1 MRLRVLPF
9 EKEGV
14 RGGFRNSDLQVFNE
28 MKISEN
34 WLRAWVNPEIDSG
47 TLSDQLT
54 MLGLEVDDMA
64 PAAKPFSGVVVGEV
78 LTVEQHPDADRLR
91 VTTVNIGSGEP
102 LQIVC
107 GAPNVR
113 AGMKAPV
120 ATIGAVLPGDF
131 KIKKGKLRGVE
142 SQGMLCGASEIDLED
157 KIDGLLELPADA
169 PVGVDIREYL
179 ELDDHVIDISITPNR
194 GDCFSI
200 RGVAREIG
208 VINQLPVAAPEI
220 KEVAAAIADHK
231 NVIVDTDGCPRYLGR
246 VIKNVNTKAP
256 TPAWMERALARSG
269 IRQHSILVD
278 ITNYVLIEL
287 GQPLHAFDGGKV
299 EGAVHVRQAAAGEKL
314 VLLNEQEVELQED
327 VMVIA
332 DDAKALAIAGIMGGL
347 SSSVTDETAE
357 IFLESAF
364 FAPLHIAGRAR
375 RFGLHTDASQ
385 RYERGVDFE
394 LPMAAMHR
402 ASQLIAELAGGE
414 FGPITAVEQAAL
426 LPKREAIAL
435 NQAQVDQL
443 LGYAVEP
450 AFISDALSRLGCAV
464 TVKAEGEWTV
474 VPPSHRYD
482 MAIYQDLIEEVARIH
497 GYDNIQISLP
507 VMDVKLAKY
516 ADQFELAQ
524 LRQTAVTLGYQEA
537 ISFSFADA
545 KLEKQLNPQVQ
556 PLALANPISSDLA
569 VMRSTLLSSL
579 IPCVQYNL
587 NRQQSRVRFFELG
600 LRFDYQGA
608 SSIHDLKQVP
618 AFALIA
624 AGPRTAESWHG
635 KPAEMDFFDFKG
647 DVEEILAAA
656 RLKVEYV
663 RSERAWLHPGQS
675 AEILLNGQSIGYLG
689 RLHPSLEAELDL
701 SATWVAELDQQAI
714 LQTYVSNFTELSRFP
729 SVRRDIALLISD
741 KINVSEIQQL
751 IEKTGGELL
760 DSAWLF
766 DVYTGQGV
774 EEGKRSLAFALLW
787 QHPSRTLEDA
797 EIKSGMDNI
806 LQVLENTYQATL
818 RAS

>member
-1 MRLRVLPF
+1 
-9 EKEGV
+9 
-14 RGGFRNSDLQVFNE
+14 

-34 WLRAWVNPEIDSG
+34 WLRTWVNPAIDSD

-54 MLGLEVDDMA
+54 MLGLEVDELV
-64 PAAKPFSGVVVGEV
+64 PAAKPFTGVVIGEV
-78 LTVEQHPDADRLR
+78 LTVVQHPDADRLR

-113 AGMKAPV
+113 AGMKVPV

-169 PVGVDIREYL
+169 PVGTNIREYL
-179 ELDDHVIDISITPNR
+179 NLDDHVIDISITPNR

-208 VINQLPVAAPEI
+208 VINQLPVTAPKI
-220 KEVAAAIADHK
+220 QEVAATIADQK
-231 NVIVDTDGCPRYLGR
+231 QVVVTTDGCPRYLGR

-256 TPAWMERALARSG
+256 TPAWMEQALARSG

-278 ITNYVLIEL
+278 ITNYVLMEL
-287 GQPLHAFDGGKV
+287 GQPLHAFDGGQV
-299 EGAVHVRQAAAGEKL
+299 QGSVHVRQASTNEKL
-314 VLLNEQEVELQED
+314 VLLNEQEIELTED

-332 DDAKALAIAGIMGGL
+332 DDVKALAIAGIMGGL
-347 SSSVTDETAE
+347 SSSVTDETTE

-375 RFGLHTDASQ
+375 RYGLHTDASQ

-394 LPMAAMHR
+394 LPMIAMQR
-402 ASQLIAELAGGE
+402 ASQLIQTLAGGD
-414 FGPITAVEQAAL
+414 FGPITVSEKTEL
-426 LPKREAIAL
+426 LPKREAIEL

-443 LGYAVEP
+443 LGYQVP
-450 AFISDALSRLGCAV
+450 TAFITDALQRLGCDV
-464 TVKAEGEWTV
+464 TVTAEGEWTV

-507 VMDVKLAKY
+507 VIDVKLAKHQ
-516 ADQFELAQ
+516 DQFELTQ
-524 LRQTAVTLGYQEA
+524 LRQTLVTLGYQEA
-537 ISFSFADA
+537 ISFSFADL
-545 KLEKQLNPQVQ
+545 KLEKQLNSQVN

-579 IPCVQYNL
+579 IPCVQYNI

-600 LRFDYQGA
+600 LRFDYQNA
-608 SSIHDLKQVP
+608 KSIEDLKQIP
-618 AFALIA
+618 TLAMIA
-624 AGPRTAESWHG
+624 VGSKQIESWHG
-635 KPAEMDFFDFKG
+635 KAQVMDFFDLKG
-647 DVEEILAAA
+647 EVEEILAAG
-656 RLKVEYV
+656 RVHVEYV
-663 RSERAWLHPGQS
+663 RSDREWLHPGQS
-675 AEILLNGQSIGYLG
+675 AEILVDGKSVGYLG
-689 RLHPSLEAELDL
+689 RLHPSLENALDL
-701 SATWVAELDQQAI
+701 STTWIAELDQSAV

-729 SVRRDIALLISD
+729 SVRRDIALVISD

-760 DSAWLF
+760 DSTWLF

-774 EEGKRSLAFALLW
+774 EQGKRSLAFALLW

-797 EIKSGMDNI
+797 EIKSGMDHI
-806 LQVLENTYQATL
+806 IQVLEDTYQATL

>member
-1 MRLRVLPF
+1 
-9 EKEGV
+9 
-14 RGGFRNSDLQVFNE
+14 

-34 WLRAWVNPEIDSG
+34 WLRTWVNPTIDSD

-54 MLGLEVDDMA
+54 MLGLEVDELA
-64 PAAKPFSGVVVGEV
+64 PVAKPFTGVVVGEV

-91 VTTVNIGSGEP
+91 VTTVNIDSGEP

-120 ATIGAVLPGDF
+120 ATIGAILPGDF

-157 KIDGLLELPADA
+157 KIDGLLELPDDA
-169 PVGVDIREYL
+169 PVGVNIREYL
-179 ELDDHVIDISITPNR
+179 KLDDNVIDISITPNR

-200 RGVAREIG
+200 RGIAREVA
-208 VINQLPVAAPEI
+208 VINQLQMNEPEI
-220 KEVAAAIADHK
+220 KSVDATITDEKKV
-231 NVIVDTDGCPRYLGR
+231 VINTDGAPRYLGR
-246 VIKNVNTKAP
+246 VIKNVNVKAS
-256 TPAWMERALARSG
+256 TPEWMEQALARSG
-269 IRQHSILVD
+269 IRTHSILVD
-278 ITNYVLIEL
+278 VTNYVLMEL
-287 GQPLHAFDGGKV
+287 GQPMHAFDLAKI
-299 EGAVHVRQAAAGEKL
+299 EGTVHVRQAKPQEKL
-314 VLLNEQEVELQED
+314 QLLNDQEVELQED

-332 DDAKALAIAGIMGGL
+332 DDQKALAIAGIMGGL
-347 SSSVTDETAE
+347 ASSVTDDTTD

-364 FAPLHIAGRAR
+364 FAPLAIAGRAR
-375 RFGLHTDASQ
+375 RFGLHTDSSQ

-394 LPMAAMHR
+394 LPLIAMNR
-402 ASQLIAELAGGE
+402 ASQLIQELAGGE
-414 FGPITAVEQAAL
+414 FGPITVAEKSDL
-426 LPKREAIAL
+426 LPKREAIEL
-435 NQAQVDQL
+435 KQAQVDQL
-443 LGYAVEP
+443 LGYQVAAE
-450 AFISDALSRLGCAV
+450 FITDALTRLGCEV
-464 TVKAEGEWTV
+464 TVKADGEWSV

-482 MAIYQDLIEEVARIH
+482 MAIYQDLIEEVARID

-507 VMDVKLAKY
+507 SMDVQLAKY
-516 ADQFELAQ
+516 QDRFEIAQ
-524 LRQTAVTLGYQEA
+524 LRQTVVTLGYQEA

-545 KLEKQLNPQVQ
+545 KLEKQLNPQVS
-556 PLALANPISSDLA
+556 PLMLANPISSDLA
-569 VMRSTLLSSL
+569 AMRSTLLSSL

-600 LRFDYQGA
+600 LRFDYQNA
-608 SSIHDLKQVP
+608 NSIQDLKQIP
-618 AFALIA
+618 TLALVA
-624 AGPRTAESWHG
+624 VGSREPESWHA
-635 KPAEMDFFDFKG
+635 KPQPMDFFDFKG
-647 DVEEILAAA
+647 EVEEILAAG
-656 RLKVEYV
+656 RVKVEYV
-663 RSERAWLHPGQS
+663 RSERPWLHPGQS
-675 AEILLNGQSIGYLG
+675 AEILVDGQSIGYLG
-689 RLHPSLEAELDL
+689 RLHPSLENELDL
-701 SATWVAELDQQAI
+701 STTWVAELDQAAV
-714 LQTYVSNFTELSRFP
+714 LQSYVSNFTELSRFP

-741 KINVSEIQQL
+741 NINVRDIQQL

-760 DSAWLF
+760 DSTWLF

-806 LQVLENTYQATL
+806 IQVLENTYQATL

>member
-1 MRLRVLPF
+1 
-9 EKEGV
+9 
-14 RGGFRNSDLQVFNE
+14 

-34 WLRAWVNPEIDSG
+34 WLRTWVNPAIDSD

-54 MLGLEVDDMA
+54 MLGLEVDELA
-64 PAAKPFSGVVVGEV
+64 PVAKPFTGVVVGEV

-169 PVGVDIREYL
+169 PVGVNIREYL
-179 ELDDHVIDISITPNR
+179 KLDDNVIDISITPNR

-200 RGVAREIG
+200 RGIAREVA
-208 VINQLPVAAPEI
+208 VINQLQMNEPEI
-220 KEVAAAIADHK
+220 KSVDATITDEKKV
-231 NVIVDTDGCPRYLGR
+231 VINTDGAPRYLGR
-246 VIKNVNTKAP
+246 VIKNVNVKAS
-256 TPAWMERALARSG
+256 TPEWMEQALARSG
-269 IRQHSILVD
+269 IRTHSILVD
-278 ITNYVLIEL
+278 VTNYVLMEL
-287 GQPLHAFDGGKV
+287 GQPMHAFDLAKI
-299 EGAVHVRQAAAGEKL
+299 EGTVHVRQAKSQEKL
-314 VLLNEQEVELQED
+314 QLLNDQEVELQED

-332 DDAKALAIAGIMGGL
+332 DDQKALAIAGIMGGL
-347 SSSVTDETAE
+347 ASSVTDDTTD

-364 FAPLHIAGRAR
+364 FAPLAIAGRAR
-375 RFGLHTDASQ
+375 RFGLHTDSSQ

-394 LPMAAMHR
+394 LPLIAMNR
-402 ASQLIAELAGGE
+402 ASQLIQELAGGE
-414 FGPITAVEQAAL
+414 FGPITVAEKSDL
-426 LPKREAIAL
+426 LPKREAIEL
-435 NQAQVDQL
+435 KQAQVDQL
-443 LGYAVEP
+443 LGYKVAAE
-450 AFISDALSRLGCAV
+450 FITDALTRLGCEV
-464 TVKAEGEWTV
+464 TVQANGEWSV

-482 MAIYQDLIEEVARIH
+482 MAIYQDLIEEVARID

-507 VMDVKLAKY
+507 SMDVQLAKY
-516 ADQFELAQ
+516 QDRFEIAQ
-524 LRQTAVTLGYQEA
+524 LRQTVVTLGYQEA

-545 KLEKQLNPQVQ
+545 KLEKQLNPQVS
-556 PLALANPISSDLA
+556 PLMLANPISSDLA
-569 VMRSTLLSSL
+569 AMRSTLLSSL

-600 LRFDYQGA
+600 LRFDYQNA
-608 SSIHDLKQVP
+608 NSIQDLKQIP
-618 AFALIA
+618 TLALVA
-624 AGPRTAESWHG
+624 VGSREPESWHA
-635 KPAEMDFFDFKG
+635 KPQPMDFFDFKG
-647 DVEEILAAA
+647 EVEEILAAG
-656 RLKVEYV
+656 RVKVEYV
-663 RSERAWLHPGQS
+663 RSERPWLHPGQS
-675 AEILLNGQSIGYLG
+675 AEILVDGQLIGYLG
-689 RLHPSLEAELDL
+689 RLHPSLENELDL
-701 SATWVAELDQQAI
+701 STTWVAELDQAAV
-714 LQTYVSNFTELSRFP
+714 LQSYVSNFTELSRFP

-741 KINVSEIQQL
+741 NINVRDIQQL

-760 DSAWLF
+760 DSTWLF

-806 LQVLENTYQATL
+806 IQVLENTYQATL

>member
-1 MRLRVLPF
+1 
-9 EKEGV
+9 
-14 RGGFRNSDLQVFNE
+14 

-34 WLRAWVNPEIDSG
+34 WLRTWVNPAIDSD

-54 MLGLEVDDMA
+54 MLGLEVDELA
-64 PAAKPFSGVVVGEV
+64 PVAKPFTGVVVGEV
-78 LTVEQHPDADRLR
+78 LTVEQHPNADRLR

-120 ATIGAVLPGDF
+120 ATIGAILPGDF

-157 KIDGLLELPADA
+157 KIDGLLELPDDA
-169 PVGVDIREYL
+169 PVGVNIREYL
-179 ELDDHVIDISITPNR
+179 KLDDNVIDISITPNR

-200 RGVAREIG
+200 RGIAREVA
-208 VINQLPVAAPEI
+208 VINQLQMNEPEI
-220 KEVAAAIADHK
+220 KSVDATITDEKKV
-231 NVIVDTDGCPRYLGR
+231 VINTDGAPRYLGR
-246 VIKNVNTKAP
+246 VIKNVNVKAA
-256 TPAWMERALARSG
+256 TPEWMEQALARSG
-269 IRQHSILVD
+269 IRTHSILVD
-278 ITNYVLIEL
+278 VTNYVLMEL
-287 GQPLHAFDGGKV
+287 GQPMHAFDLAKI
-299 EGAVHVRQAAAGEKL
+299 EGTVHVRQAQPQEKL
-314 VLLNEQEVELQED
+314 QLLNDQEVELQED

-332 DDAKALAIAGIMGGL
+332 DDQKALAIAGIMGGL
-347 SSSVTDETAE
+347 ASSVTDDTTD

-364 FAPLHIAGRAR
+364 FAPLAIAGRAR
-375 RFGLHTDASQ
+375 RFGLHTDSSQ

-394 LPMAAMHR
+394 LPLIAMNR
-402 ASQLIAELAGGE
+402 ASQLIQELAGGE
-414 FGPITAVEQAAL
+414 FGPITVAEKADL
-426 LPKREAIAL
+426 LPKREAIEL
-435 NQAQVDQL
+435 KQAQVDQL
-443 LGYAVEP
+443 LGYKVTAE
-450 AFISDALSRLGCAV
+450 FITDALTRLGCEV
-464 TVKAEGEWTV
+464 TVQADGEWSV

-482 MAIYQDLIEEVARIH
+482 MAIYQDLIEEVARID

-507 VMDVKLAKY
+507 SMDVQLAKY
-516 ADQFELAQ
+516 QDRFEIAQ
-524 LRQTAVTLGYQEA
+524 LRQTVVTLGYQEA

-545 KLEKQLNPQVQ
+545 KLEKQLNPQVS
-556 PLALANPISSDLA
+556 PLMLANPISSDLA
-569 VMRSTLLSSL
+569 AMRSTLLSSL

-600 LRFDYQGA
+600 LRFDYQNA
-608 SSIHDLKQVP
+608 NSIQDLKQIP
-618 AFALIA
+618 TLTLIA
-624 AGPRTAESWHG
+624 VGSREPESWHA
-635 KPAEMDFFDFKG
+635 KPQPMDFFDFKG
-647 DVEEILAAA
+647 EVEEILAAG
-656 RLKVEYV
+656 RVKVEYV
-663 RSERAWLHPGQS
+663 RSERPWLHPGQS
-675 AEILLNGQSIGYLG
+675 AEILVDGQSIGYLG
-689 RLHPSLEAELDL
+689 RLHPSLENELDL
-701 SATWVAELDQQAI
+701 SITWVAELDQAAV
-714 LQTYVSNFTELSRFP
+714 LQSYVSNFTELSRFP

-741 KINVSEIQQL
+741 NINVRDIQQL

-760 DSAWLF
+760 DSTWLF

-806 LQVLENTYQATL
+806 IQVLENTYQATL

>member
-1 MRLRVLPF
+1 
-9 EKEGV
+9 
-14 RGGFRNSDLQVFNE
+14 

-34 WLRAWVNPEIDSG
+34 WLRTWVNPAIDSEK
-47 TLSDQLT
+47 LSDQLT
-54 MLGLEVDDMA
+54 MLGLEVDELA
-64 PAAKPFSGVVVGEV
+64 PAAKAFTGVVVGEV

-131 KIKKGKLRGVE
+131 KIKKGKLRGIE

-157 KIDGLLELPADA
+157 KIDGLLELPEDA
-169 PVGVDIREYL
+169 PVGVNIREYL
-179 ELDDHVIDISITPNR
+179 DLDDNVIDISITPNR

-200 RGVAREIG
+200 RGIAREIG
-208 VINQLPVAAPEI
+208 VINQLPVTAPEI
-220 KEVAAAIADHK
+220 KEVVATISDEK
-231 NVIVDTDGCPRYLGR
+231 KVVVSTEGCPRYLGR
-246 VIKNVNTKAP
+246 VIKNVNTKAV
-256 TPAWMERALARSG
+256 TPVWMERALARSG

-278 ITNYVLIEL
+278 ITNYVLMEL

-299 EGAVHVRQAAAGEKL
+299 QGAVHVRQATEAEKL
-314 VLLNEQEVELQED
+314 VLLNEQEVELNEK

-332 DDAKALAIAGIMGGL
+332 DDEKALAIAGIMGGL
-347 SSSVTDETAE
+347 SSAVSDATTE

-375 RFGLHTDASQ
+375 SFGLHTDASQ

-394 LPMAAMHR
+394 LPLIAMHR

-414 FGPITAVEQAAL
+414 FGPITVAENAAL
-426 LPKREAIAL
+426 LPTRDAIEL
-435 NQAQVDQL
+435 NQTQVDQL
-443 LGYAVEP
+443 LGYSVDS
-450 AFISDALSRLGCAV
+450 AFITDALTRLGCEV
-464 TVKAEGEWTV
+464 TVKAEGEWSV

-482 MAIYQDLIEEVARIH
+482 MVIYQDLIEEVARIH

-507 VMDVKLAKY
+507 VIDVKLAKY
-516 ADQFELAQ
+516 QDQFELGQ

-537 ISFSFADA
+537 ISFSFADL
-545 KLEKQLNPQVQ
+545 KLEKQLNSHVK

-579 IPCVQYNL
+579 VPCVQYNI

-600 LRFDYQGA
+600 LRFDYQEA
-608 SSIHDLKQVP
+608 NSIHDLKQIP
-618 AFALIA
+618 TFALIA
-624 AGPRTAESWHG
+624 TGSRTPESWHG
-635 KPAEMDFFDFKG
+635 KAQPMDFFDFKG
-647 DVEEILAAA
+647 DIEEILAAG
-656 RLKVEYV
+656 RVKVDYI
-663 RSERAWLHPGQS
+663 RSERSWLHPGQS
-675 AEILLNGQSIGYLG
+675 AEILVNGQSIGYFG
-689 RLHPSLEAELDL
+689 RLHPSLEDELDL
-701 SATWVAELDQQAI
+701 ATTWVAELDQAAV

-729 SVRRDIALLISD
+729 SVRRDIALLIND
-741 KINVSEIQQL
+741 KINVSEIQGL

-760 DSAWLF
+760 DSTWLF

>member
-1 MRLRVLPF
+1 
-9 EKEGV
+9 
-14 RGGFRNSDLQVFNE
+14 

-34 WLRAWVNPEIDSG
+34 WLRTWVNPAIDSD

-54 MLGLEVDDMA
+54 MLGLEVDELA
-64 PAAKPFSGVVVGEV
+64 PVAKPFTGVVVGEV

-120 ATIGAVLPGDF
+120 ATIGAILPGDF

-169 PVGVDIREYL
+169 PVGVNIREYL
-179 ELDDHVIDISITPNR
+179 KLDDNVIDISITPNR

-200 RGVAREIG
+200 RGIAREVA
-208 VINQLPVAAPEI
+208 VINQLQMNEPEI
-220 KEVAAAIADHK
+220 KSVDATITDEKKV
-231 NVIVDTDGCPRYLGR
+231 VINTDGAPRYLGR
-246 VIKNVNTKAP
+246 VIKNVNVKAA
-256 TPAWMERALARSG
+256 TPEWMEQALARSG
-269 IRQHSILVD
+269 IRTHSILVD
-278 ITNYVLIEL
+278 VTNYVLMEL
-287 GQPLHAFDGGKV
+287 GQPMHAFDLAKI
-299 EGAVHVRQAAAGEKL
+299 EGAVHVRQAQPQEKL
-314 VLLNEQEVELQED
+314 QLLNDQEVELQED

-332 DDAKALAIAGIMGGL
+332 DDQKALAIAGIMGGL
-347 SSSVTDETAE
+347 ASSVTDDTTD

-364 FAPLHIAGRAR
+364 FAPLAIAGRAR
-375 RFGLHTDASQ
+375 RFGLHTDSSQ

-394 LPMAAMHR
+394 LPLIAMNR
-402 ASQLIAELAGGE
+402 ASQLIQELAGGE
-414 FGPITAVEQAAL
+414 FGPITVAEKSDL
-426 LPKREAIAL
+426 LPKREAIEL
-435 NQAQVDQL
+435 KQAQVDQL
-443 LGYAVEP
+443 LGYKVAAE
-450 AFISDALSRLGCAV
+450 FITDALTRLGCEV
-464 TVKAEGEWTV
+464 TVQADGEWSV

-482 MAIYQDLIEEVARIH
+482 MAIYQDLIEEVARID

-507 VMDVKLAKY
+507 SMDVQLAKY
-516 ADQFELAQ
+516 QDRFEIAQ
-524 LRQTAVTLGYQEA
+524 LRQTVVTLGYQEA

-545 KLEKQLNPQVQ
+545 KLEKQLNPQVS
-556 PLALANPISSDLA
+556 PLMLANPISSDLA
-569 VMRSTLLSSL
+569 AMRSTLLSSL

-600 LRFDYQGA
+600 LRFDYQNA
-608 SSIHDLKQVP
+608 NSIQDLKQIP
-618 AFALIA
+618 TLALVA
-624 AGPRTAESWHG
+624 VGSREPESWHA
-635 KPAEMDFFDFKG
+635 KPQPMDFFDFKG
-647 DVEEILAAA
+647 EVEEILAAG
-656 RLKVEYV
+656 RVKVEYV
-663 RSERAWLHPGQS
+663 RSERPWLHSGQS
-675 AEILLNGQSIGYLG
+675 AEILVDGQSIGYLG
-689 RLHPSLEAELDL
+689 RLHPSLENELDL
-701 SATWVAELDQQAI
+701 STTWVAELDQAAV
-714 LQTYVSNFTELSRFP
+714 LQSYVSNFTELSRFP

-741 KINVSEIQQL
+741 NINVRDIQQL

-760 DSAWLF
+760 DSTWLF

-806 LQVLENTYQATL
+806 IQVLENTYQATL

>member
-1 MRLRVLPF
+1 
-9 EKEGV
+9 
-14 RGGFRNSDLQVFNE
+14 

-34 WLRAWVNPEIDSG
+34 WLRTWVNPAIDSD

-54 MLGLEVDDMA
+54 MLGLEVDELA
-64 PAAKPFSGVVVGEV
+64 PVAKPFTGVVVGEV

-120 ATIGAVLPGDF
+120 ATIGAILPGDF

-157 KIDGLLELPADA
+157 KIDGLLELPDDA
-169 PVGVDIREYL
+169 PVGVNIREYL
-179 ELDDHVIDISITPNR
+179 KLDDNVIDISITPNR

-200 RGVAREIG
+200 RGIAREVA
-208 VINQLPVAAPEI
+208 VINQLQMNEPEI
-220 KEVAAAIADHK
+220 KSVDATITDEKKV
-231 NVIVDTDGCPRYLGR
+231 VINTDGAPRYLGR
-246 VIKNVNTKAP
+246 VIKNVNVKAA
-256 TPAWMERALARSG
+256 TPEWMEQALARSG
-269 IRQHSILVD
+269 IRTHSILVD
-278 ITNYVLIEL
+278 VTNYVLMEL
-287 GQPLHAFDGGKV
+287 GQPMHAFDLAKI
-299 EGAVHVRQAAAGEKL
+299 EGTVHVRQAQPQEKL
-314 VLLNEQEVELQED
+314 QLLNDQEVELQDD

-332 DDAKALAIAGIMGGL
+332 DDQKALAIAGIMGGL
-347 SSSVTDETAE
+347 ASSVTDDTTD

-364 FAPLHIAGRAR
+364 FAPLAIAGRAR
-375 RFGLHTDASQ
+375 RFGLHTDSSQ

-394 LPMAAMHR
+394 LPLIAMNR
-402 ASQLIAELAGGE
+402 ASQLIQELAGGE
-414 FGPITAVEQAAL
+414 FGPITVAEKSDL
-426 LPKREAIAL
+426 LPKREAIEL
-435 NQAQVDQL
+435 KQVQVDQL
-443 LGYAVEP
+443 LGYKVAAE
-450 AFISDALSRLGCAV
+450 FITDALTRLGCEV
-464 TVKAEGEWTV
+464 TVQANGEWSV

-482 MAIYQDLIEEVARIH
+482 MAIYQDLIEEVARID

-507 VMDVKLAKY
+507 SMDVQLAKY
-516 ADQFELAQ
+516 QDRFEIAQ
-524 LRQTAVTLGYQEA
+524 LRQTVVTLGYQEA

-545 KLEKQLNPQVQ
+545 KLEKQLNPQVS
-556 PLALANPISSDLA
+556 PLMLANPISSDLA
-569 VMRSTLLSSL
+569 AMRSTLLSSL

-600 LRFDYQGA
+600 LRFDYQNA
-608 SSIHDLKQVP
+608 NSIQDLKQIP
-618 AFALIA
+618 TLALVA
-624 AGPRTAESWHG
+624 VGSREPESWHA
-635 KPAEMDFFDFKG
+635 KPQPMDFFDFKG
-647 DVEEILAAA
+647 EVEEILAAG
-656 RLKVEYV
+656 RVKVEYV
-663 RSERAWLHPGQS
+663 RSERPWLHPGQS
-675 AEILLNGQSIGYLG
+675 AEILVDGQSIGYLG
-689 RLHPSLEAELDL
+689 RLHPSLENELDL
-701 SATWVAELDQQAI
+701 STTWVAELDQAAV
-714 LQTYVSNFTELSRFP
+714 LQSYVSNFTELSRFP

-741 KINVSEIQQL
+741 NINVRDIQQL

-760 DSAWLF
+760 DSTWLF

-806 LQVLENTYQATL
+806 IQVLENTYQATL

>member
-1 MRLRVLPF
+1 
-9 EKEGV
+9 
-14 RGGFRNSDLQVFNE
+14 

-34 WLRAWVNPEIDSG
+34 WLRTWVNPAIDSE

-54 MLGLEVDDMA
+54 MLGLEVDELA
-64 PAAKPFSGVVVGEV
+64 PVAKPFTGVVVGEV

-169 PVGVDIREYL
+169 PVGVNIREYL
-179 ELDDHVIDISITPNR
+179 KLDDNVIDISITPNR

-200 RGVAREIG
+200 RGIAREIA
-208 VINQLPVAAPEI
+208 VINQLQMNEPEI
-220 KEVAAAIADHK
+220 KSVDATIADEK
-231 NVIVDTDGCPRYLGR
+231 KVVISTEGAPRYLGR
-246 VIKNVNTKAP
+246 VIKNVNVKAA
-256 TPAWMERALARSG
+256 TPEWMEQALARSG
-269 IRQHSILVD
+269 IRTHSILVD
-278 ITNYVLIEL
+278 VTNYVLMEL
-287 GQPLHAFDGGKV
+287 GQPMHAFDLAKI
-299 EGAVHVRQAAAGEKL
+299 EGTVHVRQAQPQEKL
-314 VLLNEQEVELQED
+314 QLLNDQEVELQED
-327 VMVIA
+327 IMVIA
-332 DDAKALAIAGIMGGL
+332 DDQKALAIAGIMGGL
-347 SSSVTDETAE
+347 ASSVTDDTTD

-364 FAPLHIAGRAR
+364 FAPLAIAGRAR
-375 RFGLHTDASQ
+375 RFGLHTDSSQ

-394 LPMAAMHR
+394 LPLIAMNR
-402 ASQLIAELAGGE
+402 ASQLIQELAGGE
-414 FGPITAVEQAAL
+414 FGPITVAEKTEI
-426 LPKREAIAL
+426 LPKREAIEL
-435 NQAQVDQL
+435 KQAQVDQL
-443 LGYAVEP
+443 LGYQLTAD
-450 AFISDALSRLGCAV
+450 FIADALTRLGCEV
-464 TVKAEGEWTV
+464 TVKAEGDWSV

-482 MAIYQDLIEEVARIH
+482 MAIYQDLIEEVARID

-507 VMDVKLAKY
+507 SMDVQLAKY
-516 ADQFELAQ
+516 QDRFEIAE
-524 LRQTAVTLGYQEA
+524 LRQTIVTLGYQEA

-545 KLEKQLNPQVQ
+545 KLEKQLNPQVN
-556 PLALANPISSDLA
+556 PLMLANPISSDLA
-569 VMRSTLLSSL
+569 AMRSTLLSSL

-600 LRFDYQGA
+600 LRFDYQDA
-608 SSIHDLKQVP
+608 KSIEDLKQIP
-618 AFALIA
+618 TLALIA
-624 AGPRTAESWHG
+624 VGSQQLESWHV
-635 KPAEMDFFDFKG
+635 KPQPMDFFDFKG
-647 DVEEILAAA
+647 EIEEILAAG
-656 RLKVEYV
+656 RVKVEYV

-675 AEILLNGQSIGYLG
+675 AEILVDGQSIGYLG
-689 RLHPSLEAELDL
+689 RLHPSLENELDL
-701 SATWVAELDQQAI
+701 STTWVAELDQTAV
-714 LQTYVSNFTELSRFP
+714 LQSYVSNFTELSRFP
-729 SVRRDIALLISD
+729 SIRRDIALLISD
-741 KINVSEIQQL
+741 NINVRDIQQL

-760 DSAWLF
+760 DSTWLF

-806 LQVLENTYQATL
+806 IQVLENTYQATL

>member
-1 MRLRVLPF
+1 
-9 EKEGV
+9 
-14 RGGFRNSDLQVFNE
+14 

-34 WLRAWVNPEIDSG
+34 WLRTWVNPAIDSD

-54 MLGLEVDDMA
+54 MLGLEVDELA
-64 PAAKPFSGVVVGEV
+64 PVAKPFTGVVVGEV

-120 ATIGAVLPGDF
+120 ATIGAILPGDF

-169 PVGVDIREYL
+169 PVGVNIREYL
-179 ELDDHVIDISITPNR
+179 KLDDNVIDISITPNR

-200 RGVAREIG
+200 RGIAREVA
-208 VINQLPVAAPEI
+208 VINQLQMNEPEI
-220 KEVAAAIADHK
+220 KSVDATITDEKKV
-231 NVIVDTDGCPRYLGR
+231 VINTDGAPRYLGR
-246 VIKNVNTKAP
+246 VIKNVNVKAA
-256 TPAWMERALARSG
+256 TPEWMEQALARSG
-269 IRQHSILVD
+269 IRTHSILVD
-278 ITNYVLIEL
+278 ITNYVLMEL
-287 GQPLHAFDGGKV
+287 GQPMHAFDLAKI
-299 EGAVHVRQAAAGEKL
+299 EGTVHVRQAKPKEKL
-314 VLLNEQEVELQED
+314 QLLNDQEVELQDD

-332 DDAKALAIAGIMGGL
+332 DDQKALAIAGIMGGL
-347 SSSVTDETAE
+347 ASSVTDDTTD

-364 FAPLHIAGRAR
+364 FAPLAIAGRAR
-375 RFGLHTDASQ
+375 RFGLHTDSSQ

-394 LPMAAMHR
+394 LPLIAMNR
-402 ASQLIAELAGGE
+402 ASQLIQELGGGE
-414 FGPITAVEQAAL
+414 FGPITVAEKSDL
-426 LPKREAIAL
+426 LPKREAIEL
-435 NQAQVDQL
+435 KQAQVDQL
-443 LGYAVEP
+443 LGYKVAAE
-450 AFISDALSRLGCAV
+450 FITDALTRLGCEV
-464 TVKAEGEWTV
+464 TVQADGEWSV

-482 MAIYQDLIEEVARIH
+482 MAIYQDLIEEVARID

-507 VMDVKLAKY
+507 SMDVQLAKY
-516 ADQFELAQ
+516 QDRFEIAQ
-524 LRQTAVTLGYQEA
+524 LRQTVVTLGYQEA

-545 KLEKQLNPQVQ
+545 KLEKQLNPQVS
-556 PLALANPISSDLA
+556 PLMLANPISSDLA
-569 VMRSTLLSSL
+569 AMRSTLLSSL

-600 LRFDYQGA
+600 LRFDYQNA
-608 SSIHDLKQVP
+608 NSIQDLKQIP
-618 AFALIA
+618 TLALVA
-624 AGPRTAESWHG
+624 VGSREPESWHA
-635 KPAEMDFFDFKG
+635 KPQPMDFFDFKG
-647 DVEEILAAA
+647 EVEEILAAG
-656 RLKVEYV
+656 RVKVEYV
-663 RSERAWLHPGQS
+663 RSERPWLHPGQS
-675 AEILLNGQSIGYLG
+675 AEILVDGQSIGYLG
-689 RLHPSLEAELDL
+689 RLHPSLENELDL
-701 SATWVAELDQQAI
+701 STTWVAELDQAAV
-714 LQTYVSNFTELSRFP
+714 LQSYVSNFTELSRFP

-741 KINVSEIQQL
+741 NINVRDIQQL

-760 DSAWLF
+760 DSTWLF

-806 LQVLENTYQATL
+806 IQVLENTYQATL

>member
-1 MRLRVLPF
+1 
-9 EKEGV
+9 
-14 RGGFRNSDLQVFNE
+14 

-34 WLRAWVNPEIDSG
+34 WLRTWVNPAIDSEK
-47 TLSDQLT
+47 LSDQLT
-54 MLGLEVDDMA
+54 MLGLEVDELA
-64 PAAKPFSGVVVGEV
+64 PAAKPFTGVVVGEV

-131 KIKKGKLRGVE
+131 KIKKGKLRGIE

-169 PVGVDIREYL
+169 PVGVNIREYL
-179 ELDDHVIDISITPNR
+179 DLDDNVIDISITPNR

-200 RGVAREIG
+200 RGIAREIG
-208 VINQLPVAAPEI
+208 VINQLPVTAPEI
-220 KEVAAAIADHK
+220 KEVAATISDEK
-231 NVIVDTDGCPRYLGR
+231 KVVVSTEGCPRYLGR
-246 VIKNVNTKAP
+246 VIKNVNTKAV
-256 TPAWMERALARSG
+256 TPVWMERALARSG

-299 EGAVHVRQAAAGEKL
+299 QGAVHVRQATEAEKL
-314 VLLNEQEVELQED
+314 VLLNEQEVELNEK

-332 DDAKALAIAGIMGGL
+332 DDEEALAIAGIMGSL
-347 SSSVTDETAE
+347 SSAVSDATTE

-375 RFGLHTDASQ
+375 SFGLHTDASQ

-394 LPMAAMHR
+394 LPLIAMHR

-414 FGPITAVEQAAL
+414 FGPITVAENAAL
-426 LPKREAIAL
+426 LPTRDAIEL

-443 LGYAVEP
+443 LGYSVDS
-450 AFISDALSRLGCAV
+450 AFITDALSRLGCEV
-464 TVKAEGEWTV
+464 TVKAEGEWSV

-482 MAIYQDLIEEVARIH
+482 MVIYQDLIEEVARIH

-507 VMDVKLAKY
+507 VIDVKLAKY
-516 ADQFELAQ
+516 QDQFELGQ

-537 ISFSFADA
+537 ISFSFADL
-545 KLEKQLNPQVQ
+545 KLEKQLNSSVN
-556 PLALANPISSDLA
+556 PLVLANPISSDLA

-579 IPCVQYNL
+579 IPCVQYNV

-600 LRFDYQGA
+600 LRFDYQEA
-608 SSIHDLKQVP
+608 SGIHDLKQIP
-618 AFALIA
+618 TFALIA
-624 AGPRTAESWHG
+624 TGSRHAESWHV
-635 KPAEMDFFDFKG
+635 KPAAMDFFDFKG
-647 DVEEILAAA
+647 DVEEILAAG
-656 RLKVEYV
+656 RVKVEYV
-663 RSERAWLHPGQS
+663 RSERSWLHPGQS
-675 AEILLNGQSIGYLG
+675 AEILVNGQSIGYLG
-689 RLHPSLEAELDL
+689 RLHPSLEDELDL
-701 SATWVAELDQQAI
+701 ATTWVAELDQAAV

-741 KINVSEIQQL
+741 KINVSEIQGL

-760 DSAWLF
+760 DSTWLF

>member
-1 MRLRVLPF
+1 
-9 EKEGV
+9 
-14 RGGFRNSDLQVFNE
+14 

-34 WLRAWVNPEIDSG
+34 WLRTWVNPAIDSD

-54 MLGLEVDDMA
+54 MLGLEVDELA
-64 PAAKPFSGVVVGEV
+64 PVAKPFTGVVVGEV

-113 AGMKAPV
+113 VGMKAPV

-169 PVGVDIREYL
+169 PVGINIREYL
-179 ELDDHVIDISITPNR
+179 KLDDNVIDISITPNR

-200 RGVAREIG
+200 RGIAREIA
-208 VINQLPVAAPEI
+208 VINLLQMNEPEI
-220 KEVAAAIADHK
+220 KSIDATITDEKKV
-231 NVIVDTDGCPRYLGR
+231 VISTDGAPRYLGR
-246 VIKNVNTKAP
+246 VVKNVNIKAE
-256 TPAWMERALARSG
+256 TPEWMEQALARSG
-269 IRQHSILVD
+269 IRTHSILVD
-278 ITNYVLIEL
+278 VTNYVLMEL
-287 GQPLHAFDGGKV
+287 GQPMHAFDLAKI
-299 EGAVHVRQAAAGEKL
+299 EGTVQVRQAKPQEKL
-314 VLLNEQEVELQED
+314 QLLNDQEVELQED

-332 DDAKALAIAGIMGGL
+332 DDQKALAIAGIMGGL
-347 SSSVTDETAE
+347 ASSVTDDTTD

-364 FAPLHIAGRAR
+364 FAPLAIAGRAR
-375 RFGLHTDASQ
+375 RFGLHTDSSQ

-394 LPMAAMHR
+394 LPLIAMNR
-402 ASQLIAELAGGE
+402 ASQLIQELAGGE
-414 FGPITAVEQAAL
+414 FGPITVAEKTDL
-426 LPKREAIAL
+426 LPKREAIEL
-435 NQAQVDQL
+435 KQNQVDQL
-443 LGYAVEP
+443 LGYQVAAE
-450 AFISDALSRLGCAV
+450 FITDALTRLGCSV
-464 TVKAEGEWTV
+464 TVKAEGEWSV

-482 MAIYQDLIEEVARIH
+482 MAIYQDLIEEVARID

-507 VMDVKLAKY
+507 SMDVQLAKY
-516 ADQFELAQ
+516 QDRFEIAQ
-524 LRQTAVTLGYQEA
+524 LRQTVVTLGYQEA

-545 KLEKQLNPQVQ
+545 KLEKQLNPQVN
-556 PLALANPISSDLA
+556 PLMLANPISSDLA
-569 VMRSTLLSSL
+569 AMRSTLLSSL

-600 LRFDYQGA
+600 LRFDYQNA
-608 SSIHDLKQVP
+608 TSIQDLKQIP
-618 AFALIA
+618 TLALIA
-624 AGPRTAESWHG
+624 VGSREPESWHA
-635 KPAEMDFFDFKG
+635 KSQPMDFFDFKG
-647 DVEEILAAA
+647 EVEEVLAAG
-656 RLKVEYV
+656 RVKVEYV

-675 AEILLNGQSIGYLG
+675 AEILVDGKSIGYLG
-689 RLHPSLEAELDL
+689 RLHPSLENELDL
-701 SATWVAELDQQAI
+701 STTWVAELDQAAV
-714 LQTYVSNFTELSRFP
+714 LQSYVSNFTELSRFP

-741 KINVSEIQQL
+741 NINVRDIQQL

-760 DSAWLF
+760 DSTWLF

-806 LQVLENTYQATL
+806 IQVLENTYQATL

>member
-1 MRLRVLPF
+1 
-9 EKEGV
+9 
-14 RGGFRNSDLQVFNE
+14 

-34 WLRAWVNPEIDSG
+34 WLRTWVNPAIDSE

-54 MLGLEVDDMA
+54 MLGLEVDELA
-64 PAAKPFSGVVVGEV
+64 PVAKPFTGVVVGEV

-120 ATIGAVLPGDF
+120 AKIGAVLPGDF

-169 PVGVDIREYL
+169 PVGINIREYL
-179 ELDDHVIDISITPNR
+179 KLDDNVIDISITPNR

-200 RGVAREIG
+200 RGIAREIA
-208 VINQLPVAAPEI
+208 VINQLQMNEPDI
-220 KEVAAAIADHK
+220 KSVDATIADEK
-231 NVIVDTDGCPRYLGR
+231 KVVISTEGAPRYLGR
-246 VIKNVNTKAP
+246 VIKNVNVKAA
-256 TPAWMERALARSG
+256 TPEWMEQALARSG
-269 IRQHSILVD
+269 IRTHSILVD
-278 ITNYVLIEL
+278 VTNYVLMEL
-287 GQPLHAFDGGKV
+287 GQPMHAFDLAKI
-299 EGAVHVRQAAAGEKL
+299 EGTVHVRQAQPQEKL
-314 VLLNEQEVELQED
+314 QLLNDQEVELQED
-327 VMVIA
+327 IMVIA
-332 DDAKALAIAGIMGGL
+332 DDQKALAIAGIMGGL
-347 SSSVTDETAE
+347 ASSVTDDTTD

-364 FAPLHIAGRAR
+364 FAPLAIAGRAR
-375 RFGLHTDASQ
+375 RFGLHTDSSQ

-394 LPMAAMHR
+394 LPLIAMNR
-402 ASQLIAELAGGE
+402 ASQLIQELAGGE
-414 FGPITAVEQAAL
+414 FGPITVAEKTEI
-426 LPKREAIAL
+426 LPKREAIEL
-435 NQAQVDQL
+435 KQAQVDQL
-443 LGYAVEP
+443 LGYQLTAD
-450 AFISDALSRLGCAV
+450 FIADALTRLGCEV
-464 TVKAEGEWTV
+464 TVKAEGEWNV

-482 MAIYQDLIEEVARIH
+482 MAIYQDLIEEVARID

-507 VMDVKLAKY
+507 SMDVQLAKY
-516 ADQFELAQ
+516 QDRFEIAE
-524 LRQTAVTLGYQEA
+524 LRQTIVTLGYQEA

-545 KLEKQLNPQVQ
+545 KLEKQLNPQVN
-556 PLALANPISSDLA
+556 PLMLANPISSDLA
-569 VMRSTLLSSL
+569 AMRSTLLSSL

-600 LRFDYQGA
+600 LRFDYQDA
-608 SSIHDLKQVP
+608 KTIEDLKQIP
-618 AFALIA
+618 TLALVA
-624 AGPRTAESWHG
+624 VGSQQPESWHV
-635 KPAEMDFFDFKG
+635 KPQPMDFFDFKG
-647 DVEEILAAA
+647 EIEEILAAG
-656 RLKVEYV
+656 RVKVEYV

-675 AEILLNGQSIGYLG
+675 AEILVDGQSIGYLG
-689 RLHPSLEAELDL
+689 RLHPSLENELDL
-701 SATWVAELDQQAI
+701 STTWVAELDHAAV
-714 LQTYVSNFTELSRFP
+714 LQSYVSNFTELSRFP
-729 SVRRDIALLISD
+729 SIRRDIALLISD
-741 KINVSEIQQL
+741 NINVRDIQQL

-760 DSAWLF
+760 DSTWLF

-806 LQVLENTYQATL
+806 IQVLENTYQATL

>member
-1 MRLRVLPF
+1 
-9 EKEGV
+9 
-14 RGGFRNSDLQVFNE
+14 

-34 WLRAWVNPEIDSG
+34 WLRTWVNPAIDSD

-54 MLGLEVDDMA
+54 MLGLEVDELA
-64 PAAKPFSGVVVGEV
+64 PVAKPFTGVVVGEV

-120 ATIGAVLPGDF
+120 ATIGAILPGDF

-157 KIDGLLELPADA
+157 KIDGLLELPDDA
-169 PVGVDIREYL
+169 PVGVNIREYL
-179 ELDDHVIDISITPNR
+179 KLDDNVIDISITPNR

-200 RGVAREIG
+200 RGIAREVA
-208 VINQLPVAAPEI
+208 VINQLQMNEPEI
-220 KEVAAAIADHK
+220 KSVDATITDEKKV
-231 NVIVDTDGCPRYLGR
+231 VINTDGAPRYLGR
-246 VIKNVNTKAP
+246 VIKNVNVKAA
-256 TPAWMERALARSG
+256 TPEWMEQALARSG
-269 IRQHSILVD
+269 IRTHSILVD
-278 ITNYVLIEL
+278 VTNYVLMEL
-287 GQPLHAFDGGKV
+287 GQPMHAFDLAKI
-299 EGAVHVRQAAAGEKL
+299 EGAVHVRQAQPQEKL
-314 VLLNEQEVELQED
+314 QLLNDQEVELQED

-332 DDAKALAIAGIMGGL
+332 DDQKALAIAGIMGGL
-347 SSSVTDETAE
+347 ASSVTDDTTD

-364 FAPLHIAGRAR
+364 FAPLAIAGRAR
-375 RFGLHTDASQ
+375 RFGLHTDSSQ

-394 LPMAAMHR
+394 LPLIAMNR
-402 ASQLIAELAGGE
+402 ASQLIQELAGGE
-414 FGPITAVEQAAL
+414 FGPITVAEKADL
-426 LPKREAIAL
+426 LPKREAIEL
-435 NQAQVDQL
+435 KQAQVDQL
-443 LGYAVEP
+443 LGYKVAAE
-450 AFISDALSRLGCAV
+450 FITDALTRLGCEV
-464 TVKAEGEWTV
+464 TVQADGEWSV

-482 MAIYQDLIEEVARIH
+482 MAIYQDLIEEVARIN

-507 VMDVKLAKY
+507 SMDVQLAKY
-516 ADQFELAQ
+516 QDRFEIIQ
-524 LRQTAVTLGYQEA
+524 LRQTVVTLGYQEA

-545 KLEKQLNPQVQ
+545 KLEKQLNPQVS
-556 PLALANPISSDLA
+556 PLMLANPISSDLA
-569 VMRSTLLSSL
+569 AMRSTLLSSL

-600 LRFDYQGA
+600 LRFDYQNA
-608 SSIHDLKQVP
+608 NSIQDLKQIP
-618 AFALIA
+618 TLALVA
-624 AGPRTAESWHG
+624 VGSREPESWHA
-635 KPAEMDFFDFKG
+635 KPQPMDFFDFKG
-647 DVEEILAAA
+647 EVEEILAAG
-656 RLKVEYV
+656 RVKVEYV
-663 RSERAWLHPGQS
+663 RSERPWLHPGQS
-675 AEILLNGQSIGYLG
+675 AEILVDGQSIGYLG
-689 RLHPSLEAELDL
+689 RLHPSLENELDL
-701 SATWVAELDQQAI
+701 STTWVAELDQAAV
-714 LQTYVSNFTELSRFP
+714 LQSYVSNFTELSRFP

-741 KINVSEIQQL
+741 NINVRDIQQL

-760 DSAWLF
+760 DSTWLF

-797 EIKSGMDNI
+797 EIKSGMDQI
-806 LQVLENTYQATL
+806 IEVLENTYQATL

>member
-1 MRLRVLPF
+1 
-9 EKEGV
+9 
-14 RGGFRNSDLQVFNE
+14 

-34 WLRAWVNPEIDSG
+34 WLRTWVNPAIDSD

-54 MLGLEVDDMA
+54 MLGLEVDELA
-64 PAAKPFSGVVVGEV
+64 PVAKPFTGVVVGEV

-169 PVGVDIREYL
+169 PVGVNIREYL
-179 ELDDHVIDISITPNR
+179 KLDDNVIDISITPNR

-200 RGVAREIG
+200 RGIAREIA
-208 VINQLPVAAPEI
+208 VINQLQMNEPEI
-220 KEVAAAIADHK
+220 KSVDATITDEKKV
-231 NVIVDTDGCPRYLGR
+231 VISTEGAPRYLGR
-246 VIKNVNTKAP
+246 VIKNVNVKAA
-256 TPAWMERALARSG
+256 TPEWMEQALARSG
-269 IRQHSILVD
+269 IRTHSILVD
-278 ITNYVLIEL
+278 VTNYVLMEL
-287 GQPLHAFDGGKV
+287 GQPMHAFDLAKI
-299 EGAVHVRQAAAGEKL
+299 EGTVQVRLAKPQEKL
-314 VLLNEQEVELQED
+314 QLLNDQEVELQED

-332 DDAKALAIAGIMGGL
+332 DDQKALAIAGIMGGL
-347 SSSVTDETAE
+347 ASSVTDDTTD

-364 FAPLHIAGRAR
+364 FAPLAIAGRAR
-375 RFGLHTDASQ
+375 RFGLHTDSSQ

-394 LPMAAMHR
+394 LPLIAMNR
-402 ASQLIAELAGGE
+402 ASQLIQELAGGE
-414 FGPITAVEQAAL
+414 FGPITIAEKSDL
-426 LPKREAIAL
+426 LPKREAIEL
-435 NQAQVDQL
+435 KQAQVDQL
-443 LGYAVEP
+443 LGYQVAAE
-450 AFISDALSRLGCAV
+450 FITDALTRLGCEV
-464 TVKAEGEWTV
+464 TVKADGEWSV

-482 MAIYQDLIEEVARIH
+482 MAIYQDLIEEVARID

-507 VMDVKLAKY
+507 SMDVQLVKY
-516 ADQFELAQ
+516 QDRFEIAQ
-524 LRQTAVTLGYQEA
+524 LRQTVVTLGYQEA

-545 KLEKQLNPQVQ
+545 KLEKQLNPQVN
-556 PLALANPISSDLA
+556 PLMLANPISSDLA
-569 VMRSTLLSSL
+569 AMRSTLLSSL

-600 LRFDYQGA
+600 LRFDYQDA
-608 SSIHDLKQVP
+608 NSIQDLKQIP
-618 AFALIA
+618 TLALIA
-624 AGPRTAESWHG
+624 VGSREPESWHA
-635 KPAEMDFFDFKG
+635 KPQPMDFFDFKG
-647 DVEEILAAA
+647 EVEEVLAAG
-656 RLKVEYV
+656 RVKVEYV
-663 RSERAWLHPGQS
+663 RSERSWLHPGQS
-675 AEILLNGQSIGYLG
+675 AEILVDGKSIGYLG
-689 RLHPSLEAELDL
+689 RLHPSLENELDL
-701 SATWVAELDQQAI
+701 STTWVAELDQAAV
-714 LQTYVSNFTELSRFP
+714 LQSYVSNFTELSRFP

-741 KINVSEIQQL
+741 NINVRDIQQL

-760 DSAWLF
+760 DSTWLF

-806 LQVLENTYQATL
+806 IQVLENTYQATL

>member
-1 MRLRVLPF
+1 
-9 EKEGV
+9 
-14 RGGFRNSDLQVFNE
+14 

-34 WLRAWVNPEIDSG
+34 WLRTWVNPAIDSD

-54 MLGLEVDDMA
+54 MLGLEVDELV
-64 PAAKPFSGVVVGEV
+64 PAAKHFTGVVVGEV
-78 LTVEQHPDADRLR
+78 LTVTQHPDADRLR

-113 AGMKAPV
+113 VGMKAPV

-157 KIDGLLELPADA
+157 KIDGLLELPDDA
-169 PVGVDIREYL
+169 PVGVNIREYL
-179 ELDDHVIDISITPNR
+179 NLDDHVIDISITPNR

-208 VINQLPVAAPEI
+208 VINQLPVIAPEI
-220 KEVAAAIADHK
+220 TEVAATIADQKQVH
-231 NVIVDTDGCPRYLGR
+231 VSTDGCPRYLGR
-246 VIKNVNTKAP
+246 VIKNVNTKAA
-256 TPAWMERALARSG
+256 TPEWMEQALARSG

-278 ITNYVLIEL
+278 ITNYVLMEL
-287 GQPLHAFDGGKV
+287 GQPLHAFDGGQV
-299 EGAVHVRQAAAGEKL
+299 QGSVHVRQATANEKL
-314 VLLNEQEVELQED
+314 VLLNEQEIELTED

-347 SSSVTDETAE
+347 SSSVTDATTE

-375 RFGLHTDASQ
+375 RYGLHTDASQ

-394 LPMAAMHR
+394 LPMIAMHR
-402 ASQLIAELAGGE
+402 ASQLIQSLAGGE
-414 FGPITAVEQAAL
+414 FGPITVAERTAL
-426 LPKREAIAL
+426 LPKREAIEL
-435 NQAQVDQL
+435 SQAQVDQL
-443 LGYAVEP
+443 LGYSVES
-450 AFISDALSRLGCAV
+450 AFITDALQRLGCVV

-474 VPPSHRYD
+474 APPSHRYD

-507 VMDVKLAKY
+507 VIDVKLAKHQ
-516 ADQFELAQ
+516 DQFELPQ
-524 LRQTAVTLGYQEA
+524 LRQTLVTLGYQEA
-537 ISFSFADA
+537 ISFSFADL
-545 KLEKQLNPQVQ
+545 KLEKQLNSQVN

-579 IPCVQYNL
+579 IPCVQYNI

-600 LRFDYQGA
+600 LRFDYQNA
-608 SSIHDLKQVP
+608 QTIDDLNQIP
-618 AFALIA
+618 TLAMIA
-624 AGPRTAESWHG
+624 VGSKHAESWHG
-635 KPAEMDFFDFKG
+635 KAQAMDFFDFKG
-647 DVEEILAAA
+647 EVEEVLAAG
-656 RLKVEYV
+656 RVQVEYV
-663 RSERAWLHPGQS
+663 RSEREWLHPGQS
-675 AEILLNGQSIGYLG
+675 AEILIDGKSVGYLG
-689 RLHPSLEAELDL
+689 RLHPSLENALDL
-701 SATWVAELDQQAI
+701 STTWVAELDQSAV

-729 SVRRDIALLISD
+729 SVRRDIALVISD

-760 DSAWLF
+760 DSTWLF

-774 EEGKRSLAFALLW
+774 EQGKRSLAFALLW

-797 EIKSGMDNI
+797 EIKSGMDHI
-806 LQVLENTYQATL
+806 IQVLESTYQATL

>member
-1 MRLRVLPF
+1 
-9 EKEGV
+9 
-14 RGGFRNSDLQVFNE
+14 

-34 WLRAWVNPEIDSG
+34 WLRTWVNPAIDSD

-54 MLGLEVDDMA
+54 MLGLEVDELA
-64 PAAKPFSGVVVGEV
+64 SVAKPFTGVVVGEV
-78 LTVEQHPDADRLR
+78 LTVEQHPDADRLH

-113 AGMKAPV
+113 VGMKAPV

-131 KIKKGKLRGVE
+131 KIKKGKLRGIE

-169 PVGVDIREYL
+169 PVGVNIREYL
-179 ELDDHVIDISITPNR
+179 KLDDNVIDISITPNR

-200 RGVAREIG
+200 RGIAREIA
-208 VINQLPVAAPEI
+208 VINQLQMNEPEI
-220 KEVAAAIADHK
+220 KSVDATITDEKKV
-231 NVIVDTDGCPRYLGR
+231 VISTDGAPRYLGR
-246 VIKNVNTKAP
+246 VVKNVNVKAA
-256 TPAWMERALARSG
+256 TPEWMEQALARSG
-269 IRQHSILVD
+269 IRTHSILVD
-278 ITNYVLIEL
+278 VTNYVLMEL
-287 GQPLHAFDGGKV
+287 GQPMHAFDLAKI
-299 EGAVHVRQAAAGEKL
+299 EGTVHVRQAQPQEKL
-314 VLLNEQEVELQED
+314 QLLNDQEVELQED

-332 DDAKALAIAGIMGGL
+332 DDQKALAIAGIMGGL
-347 SSSVTDETAE
+347 ASSVTDDTAD

-364 FAPLHIAGRAR
+364 FAPLAIAGRAR
-375 RFGLHTDASQ
+375 RFGLHTDSSQ

-394 LPMAAMHR
+394 LPLIAMNR
-402 ASQLIAELAGGE
+402 ASQLIQELAGGE
-414 FGPITAVEQAAL
+414 FGPITVAEKTDL
-426 LPKREAIAL
+426 LPKREAIEL
-435 NQAQVDQL
+435 KQAQVDQL
-443 LGYAVEP
+443 LGYQVA
-450 AFISDALSRLGCAV
+450 ADFITDALTRLGCKV
-464 TVKAEGEWTV
+464 TVKAESEWSV

-482 MAIYQDLIEEVARIH
+482 MAIYQDLIEEVARID

-507 VMDVKLAKY
+507 SMDVKFAKY
-516 ADQFELAQ
+516 QDRFELAE
-524 LRQTAVTLGYQEA
+524 LRQTIVTLGYQEA

-545 KLEKQLNPQVQ
+545 KLEKQLNPEVQ
-556 PLALANPISSDLA
+556 PLMLANPISSDLA
-569 VMRSTLLSSL
+569 AMRSTLLSSL

-600 LRFDYQGA
+600 LRFDYQNAA
-608 SSIHDLKQVP
+608 SIQDLKQIP
-618 AFALIA
+618 TLALIA
-624 AGPRTAESWHG
+624 VGSREPESWHA
-635 KPAEMDFFDFKG
+635 KPQPMDFFDFKG
-647 DVEEILAAA
+647 EVEEVLAAG
-656 RLKVEYV
+656 RLKVEYA

-675 AEILLNGQSIGYLG
+675 AEILVDGKSIGYLG
-689 RLHPSLEAELDL
+689 RLHPSLENELDL
-701 SATWVAELDQQAI
+701 STTWVAELDQAAV
-714 LQTYVSNFTELSRFP
+714 LQSYVSNFTELSRFP

-741 KINVSEIQQL
+741 NINVRDIQQL

-760 DSAWLF
+760 DSTWLF

-774 EEGKRSLAFALLW
+774 EDGKRSLAFALLW

-806 LQVLENTYQATL
+806 IQVLENTYQATL

>member
-1 MRLRVLPF
+1 
-9 EKEGV
+9 
-14 RGGFRNSDLQVFNE
+14 

-34 WLRAWVNPEIDSG
+34 WLRTWVNPAIDSD

-54 MLGLEVDDMA
+54 MLGLEVDELA
-64 PAAKPFSGVVVGEV
+64 PVAKPFTGVVVGEV

-120 ATIGAVLPGDF
+120 ATIGAILPGDF

-169 PVGVDIREYL
+169 PVGVNIREYL
-179 ELDDHVIDISITPNR
+179 KLDDNVIDISITPNR

-200 RGVAREIG
+200 RGIAREVA
-208 VINQLPVAAPEI
+208 VINQLQMNEPEI
-220 KEVAAAIADHK
+220 KSVDATITDEKKV
-231 NVIVDTDGCPRYLGR
+231 VINTDGAPRYLGR
-246 VIKNVNTKAP
+246 VIKNVNVKAA
-256 TPAWMERALARSG
+256 TPEWMEQALARSG
-269 IRQHSILVD
+269 IRTHSILVD
-278 ITNYVLIEL
+278 VTNYVLMEL
-287 GQPLHAFDGGKV
+287 GQPMHAFDLAKI
-299 EGAVHVRQAAAGEKL
+299 EGAVHVRQAQPQEKL
-314 VLLNEQEVELQED
+314 QLLNDQEVELQEG

-332 DDAKALAIAGIMGGL
+332 DDQKALAIAGIMGGL
-347 SSSVTDETAE
+347 ASSVTDDTTD

-364 FAPLHIAGRAR
+364 FAPLAIAGRAR
-375 RFGLHTDASQ
+375 RFGLHTDSSQ

-394 LPMAAMHR
+394 LPLIAMNR
-402 ASQLIAELAGGE
+402 ASQLIQELAGGE
-414 FGPITAVEQAAL
+414 FGPITVAEKADL
-426 LPKREAIAL
+426 LPKREAIEL
-435 NQAQVDQL
+435 KQAQVDQL
-443 LGYAVEP
+443 LGYKVAAE
-450 AFISDALSRLGCAV
+450 FITDALTRLGCEV
-464 TVKAEGEWTV
+464 TIQADGEWSV

-482 MAIYQDLIEEVARIH
+482 MAIYQDLIEEVARID

-507 VMDVKLAKY
+507 SMDVQLAKY
-516 ADQFELAQ
+516 QDRFEIAQ
-524 LRQTAVTLGYQEA
+524 LRQTVVTLGYQEA

-545 KLEKQLNPQVQ
+545 KLEKQLNPQVS
-556 PLALANPISSDLA
+556 PLMLANPISSDLA
-569 VMRSTLLSSL
+569 AMRSTLLSSL

-600 LRFDYQGA
+600 LRFDYQNA
-608 SSIHDLKQVP
+608 NSIQDLKQIP
-618 AFALIA
+618 TLALVA
-624 AGPRTAESWHG
+624 VGSREPESWHA
-635 KPAEMDFFDFKG
+635 KPQPMDFFDFKG
-647 DVEEILAAA
+647 EVEEILAAG
-656 RLKVEYV
+656 RVKVEYV
-663 RSERAWLHPGQS
+663 RSERPWLHPGQS
-675 AEILLNGQSIGYLG
+675 AEILVDGQSIGYLG
-689 RLHPSLEAELDL
+689 RLHPSLENELDL
-701 SATWVAELDQQAI
+701 STTWVAELDQAAV
-714 LQTYVSNFTELSRFP
+714 LQSYVSNFTELSRFP

-741 KINVSEIQQL
+741 NINVRDIQQL

-760 DSAWLF
+760 DSTWLF

-806 LQVLENTYQATL
+806 IQVLENTYQATL

>member
-1 MRLRVLPF
+1 
-9 EKEGV
+9 
-14 RGGFRNSDLQVFNE
+14 

-34 WLRAWVNPEIDSG
+34 WLRTWVNPAIDSD

-54 MLGLEVDDMA
+54 MLGLEVDELA
-64 PAAKPFSGVVVGEV
+64 PVAKPFTGVVIGEV

-113 AGMKAPV
+113 SGMKAPV

-131 KIKKGKLRGVE
+131 KIKKGKLRGIE

-169 PVGVDIREYL
+169 PVGVNIREYL
-179 ELDDHVIDISITPNR
+179 KLDDNVIDISITPNR

-200 RGVAREIG
+200 RGIAREIA
-208 VINQLPVAAPEI
+208 VINKLQMNEPVINTVDATITDE
-220 KEVAAAIADHK
+220 KKV
-231 NVIVDTDGCPRYLGR
+231 VISTEGAPRYLGR
-246 VIKNVNTKAP
+246 VVKNVNVKAA
-256 TPAWMERALARSG
+256 TPEWMAQALSRSG
-269 IRQHSILVD
+269 IRTHSILVD
-278 ITNYVLIEL
+278 VTNYVLMEL
-287 GQPLHAFDGGKV
+287 GQPMHAFDLSEI
-299 EGAVHVRQAAAGEKL
+299 EGTVHVRQATQQEKL
-314 VLLNEQEVELQED
+314 QLLNDQEVELQED
-327 VMVIA
+327 IMVIA
-332 DDAKALAIAGIMGGL
+332 DDQKALAIAGIMGGL
-347 SSSVTDETAE
+347 SSSVTDDTTD

-364 FAPLHIAGRAR
+364 FAPLAIAGRAR
-375 RFGLHTDASQ
+375 RFGLHTDSSQ

-394 LPMAAMHR
+394 LPLIAMNR
-402 ASQLIAELAGGE
+402 ASQLIQELAGGE
-414 FGPITAVEQAAL
+414 FGPITVAEKTDL
-426 LPKREAIAL
+426 LPKREAIEL
-435 NQAQVDQL
+435 KQTQVDQL
-443 LGYAVEP
+443 LGYQVAGE
-450 AFISDALSRLGCAV
+450 FIADALTRLGCKV
-464 TVKAEGEWTV
+464 TVKSEGEWSV

-482 MAIYQDLIEEVARIH
+482 MAIYQDLIEEVARID

-507 VMDVKLAKY
+507 SMDVKFAKY
-516 ADQFELAQ
+516 QDRFELAE
-524 LRQTAVTLGYQEA
+524 LRQTIVTLGYQEA

-545 KLEKQLNPQVQ
+545 KLEKQLNPEVK
-556 PLALANPISSDLA
+556 PLMLANPISSDLA
-569 VMRSTLLSSL
+569 AMRSTLLSSL

-587 NRQQSRVRFFELG
+587 NRQQSRVRFFEFG
-600 LRFDYQGA
+600 LRFDYQNA
-608 SSIHDLKQVP
+608 KSIEDLQQTPTLALVAVGSQVP
-618 AFALIA
+618 
-624 AGPRTAESWHG
+624 ESWHV
-635 KPAEMDFFDFKG
+635 KPQPMDFFDFKG
-647 DVEEILAAA
+647 EVEEVLAAG
-656 RLKVEYV
+656 RVKVEYV

-675 AEILLNGQSIGYLG
+675 AEILVDGKSIGYLG
-689 RLHPSLEAELDL
+689 HLHPSLENELDL
-701 SATWVAELDQQAI
+701 STTWVAELDQDAV
-714 LQTYVSNFTELSRFP
+714 LQSYVSNFTELSRFP

-741 KINVSEIQQL
+741 NINVRDIQQL

-760 DSAWLF
+760 DSTWLF

-806 LQVLENTYQATL
+806 IQVLENTYQATL

>member
-1 MRLRVLPF
+1 
-9 EKEGV
+9 
-14 RGGFRNSDLQVFNE
+14 

-34 WLRAWVNPEIDSG
+34 WLRTWVNPAIDSD

-54 MLGLEVDDMA
+54 MLGLEVDELA
-64 PAAKPFSGVVVGEV
+64 PVAKPFTGVVVGEV

-120 ATIGAVLPGDF
+120 ATIGAILPGDF

-157 KIDGLLELPADA
+157 KIDGLLELPDDA
-169 PVGVDIREYL
+169 PVGVNIREYL
-179 ELDDHVIDISITPNR
+179 KLDDNVIDISITPNR

-200 RGVAREIG
+200 RGIAREVA
-208 VINQLPVAAPEI
+208 VINQLQMNEPEI
-220 KEVAAAIADHK
+220 KSVDATITDEKKV
-231 NVIVDTDGCPRYLGR
+231 VISTDGAPRYLGR
-246 VIKNVNTKAP
+246 VIKNVNVKAA
-256 TPAWMERALARSG
+256 TPEWMEQALARSG
-269 IRQHSILVD
+269 IRTHSILVD
-278 ITNYVLIEL
+278 VTNYVLMEL
-287 GQPLHAFDGGKV
+287 GQPMHAFDLAKI
-299 EGAVHVRQAAAGEKL
+299 EGTVHVRQAKPQEKL
-314 VLLNEQEVELQED
+314 QLLNDQEVELQED

-332 DDAKALAIAGIMGGL
+332 DDQKALAIAGIMGGL
-347 SSSVTDETAE
+347 ASSVTDDTTD

-364 FAPLHIAGRAR
+364 FAPLAIAGRAR
-375 RFGLHTDASQ
+375 RFGLHTDSSQ

-394 LPMAAMHR
+394 LPLIAMNR
-402 ASQLIAELAGGE
+402 ASQLIQELAGGE
-414 FGPITAVEQAAL
+414 FGPITVAEKSDL
-426 LPKREAIAL
+426 LPKREAIEL
-435 NQAQVDQL
+435 KQAQVDQL
-443 LGYAVEP
+443 LGYKVAAE
-450 AFISDALSRLGCAV
+450 FITDALTRLGCEV
-464 TVKAEGEWTV
+464 TIQADGEWSV

-482 MAIYQDLIEEVARIH
+482 MAIYQDLIEEVARID

-507 VMDVKLAKY
+507 SMDVQLAKY
-516 ADQFELAQ
+516 QDRFEIAQ
-524 LRQTAVTLGYQEA
+524 LRQTVVTLGYQEA

-545 KLEKQLNPQVQ
+545 KLEKQLNPQVS
-556 PLALANPISSDLA
+556 PLMLANPISSDLA
-569 VMRSTLLSSL
+569 AMRSTLLSSL

-600 LRFDYQGA
+600 LRFDYQKA
-608 SSIHDLKQVP
+608 NSIQDLKQIP
-618 AFALIA
+618 TLALVA
-624 AGPRTAESWHG
+624 VGSREPESWHA
-635 KPAEMDFFDFKG
+635 KPQPMDFFDFKG
-647 DVEEILAAA
+647 EVEEILAAG
-656 RLKVEYV
+656 RVKVEYV
-663 RSERAWLHPGQS
+663 RSERPWLHPGQS
-675 AEILLNGQSIGYLG
+675 AEILVDGQSIGYLG
-689 RLHPSLEAELDL
+689 RLHPSLENELDL
-701 SATWVAELDQQAI
+701 STTWVAELDQAAV
-714 LQTYVSNFTELSRFP
+714 LQSYVSNFTELSRFP

-741 KINVSEIQQL
+741 NINVRDIQQL

-760 DSAWLF
+760 DSTWLF

-806 LQVLENTYQATL
+806 IQVLENTYQATL

>member
-1 MRLRVLPF
+1 
-9 EKEGV
+9 
-14 RGGFRNSDLQVFNE
+14 

-34 WLRAWVNPEIDSG
+34 WLRTWVNPAIDSD

-54 MLGLEVDDMA
+54 MLGLEVDELA
-64 PAAKPFSGVVVGEV
+64 PVAKPFTGVVVGEV

-113 AGMKAPV
+113 VGMKAPV

-169 PVGVDIREYL
+169 PVGVNIREYL
-179 ELDDHVIDISITPNR
+179 KLDDNVIDISITPNR

-200 RGVAREIG
+200 RGIAREIA
-208 VINQLPVAAPEI
+208 VINQLQMNEPEI
-220 KEVAAAIADHK
+220 KSVDATIADEK
-231 NVIVDTDGCPRYLGR
+231 KVVISTDGAPRYLGR
-246 VIKNVNTKAP
+246 VVKNVNVKAA
-256 TPAWMERALARSG
+256 TPEWMEQALARSG
-269 IRQHSILVD
+269 IRTHSILVD
-278 ITNYVLIEL
+278 VTNYVLMEL
-287 GQPLHAFDGGKV
+287 GQPMHAFDLAKI
-299 EGAVHVRQAAAGEKL
+299 EGTVHVRQAQPQEKL
-314 VLLNEQEVELQED
+314 QLLNDQEVELQED
-327 VMVIA
+327 IMVIA
-332 DDAKALAIAGIMGGL
+332 DDQKALAIAGIMGGL
-347 SSSVTDETAE
+347 ASSVTDDTTD

-364 FAPLHIAGRAR
+364 FAPLAIAGRAR
-375 RFGLHTDASQ
+375 RFGLHTDSSQ

-394 LPMAAMHR
+394 LPLIAMNR
-402 ASQLIAELAGGE
+402 ASQLIRELAGGE
-414 FGPITAVEQAAL
+414 FGPITVAEKTEI
-426 LPKREAIAL
+426 LPKREAIEL
-435 NQAQVDQL
+435 KQAQVDQL
-443 LGYAVEP
+443 LGYQLTAD
-450 AFISDALSRLGCAV
+450 FIADALTRLGCEV
-464 TVKAEGEWTV
+464 TVKAEGEWSV

-482 MAIYQDLIEEVARIH
+482 MAIYQDLIEEVARID

-507 VMDVKLAKY
+507 SMDVQLAKY
-516 ADQFELAQ
+516 QDRFEIAE
-524 LRQTAVTLGYQEA
+524 LRQTIVTLGYQEA

-545 KLEKQLNPQVQ
+545 KLEKQLNPQVN
-556 PLALANPISSDLA
+556 PLMLANPISSDLA
-569 VMRSTLLSSL
+569 AMRSTLLSSL

-600 LRFDYQGA
+600 LRFDYQDA
-608 SSIHDLKQVP
+608 KSIEDLKQIP
-618 AFALIA
+618 TLALVA
-624 AGPRTAESWHG
+624 VGSQQPESWHV
-635 KPAEMDFFDFKG
+635 KPQPMDFFDFKG
-647 DVEEILAAA
+647 EIEEILAAG
-656 RLKVEYV
+656 RVKVEYV

-675 AEILLNGQSIGYLG
+675 AEILVDGQSIGYLG
-689 RLHPSLEAELDL
+689 RLHPSLENELDL
-701 SATWVAELDQQAI
+701 STTWVAELDQTAV
-714 LQTYVSNFTELSRFP
+714 LQSYVSNFTELSRFP
-729 SVRRDIALLISD
+729 SIRRDIALLISD
-741 KINVSEIQQL
+741 NINVRDIQQL

-760 DSAWLF
+760 DSTWLF

-806 LQVLENTYQATL
+806 IQVLENTYQATL

>member
-1 MRLRVLPF
+1 
-9 EKEGV
+9 
-14 RGGFRNSDLQVFNE
+14 

-34 WLRAWVNPEIDSG
+34 WLRTWVNPAIDSD

-54 MLGLEVDDMA
+54 MLGLEVDELA
-64 PAAKPFSGVVVGEV
+64 PVAKPFTGVVVGEV

-120 ATIGAVLPGDF
+120 ATIGAILPGDF

-157 KIDGLLELPADA
+157 KIDGLLELPDDA
-169 PVGVDIREYL
+169 PVGVNIREYL
-179 ELDDHVIDISITPNR
+179 KLDDNVIDISITPNR

-200 RGVAREIG
+200 RGIAREVA
-208 VINQLPVAAPEI
+208 VINQLQMNEPEI
-220 KEVAAAIADHK
+220 KSVDATITDEKKV
-231 NVIVDTDGCPRYLGR
+231 VINTDGAPRYLGR
-246 VIKNVNTKAP
+246 VIKNVNVKAS
-256 TPAWMERALARSG
+256 TPEWMEQALARSG
-269 IRQHSILVD
+269 IRTHSILVD
-278 ITNYVLIEL
+278 VTNYVLMEL
-287 GQPLHAFDGGKV
+287 GQPMHAFDLAKI
-299 EGAVHVRQAAAGEKL
+299 EGTVHVRQAQPQEKL
-314 VLLNEQEVELQED
+314 QLLNDQEVELQDD

-332 DDAKALAIAGIMGGL
+332 DDQKALAIAGIMGGL
-347 SSSVTDETAE
+347 ASSVTNDTTD

-364 FAPLHIAGRAR
+364 FAPLAIAGRAR
-375 RFGLHTDASQ
+375 RFGLHTDSSQ

-394 LPMAAMHR
+394 LPLIAMNR
-402 ASQLIAELAGGE
+402 ASQLIQELAGGE
-414 FGPITAVEQAAL
+414 FGPITVAEKSDS
-426 LPKREAIAL
+426 LPKREAIEL
-435 NQAQVDQL
+435 KQAQVDQL
-443 LGYAVEP
+443 LGYKVAAE
-450 AFISDALSRLGCAV
+450 FITDALTRLGCEV
-464 TVKAEGEWTV
+464 TVQANGEWSV

-482 MAIYQDLIEEVARIH
+482 MAIYQDLIEEVARID

-507 VMDVKLAKY
+507 SMDVQLAKY
-516 ADQFELAQ
+516 QDRFEIAQ
-524 LRQTAVTLGYQEA
+524 LRQTVVTLGYQEA

-545 KLEKQLNPQVQ
+545 KLEKQLNPQVS
-556 PLALANPISSDLA
+556 PLMLANPISSDLA
-569 VMRSTLLSSL
+569 AMRSTLLSSL

-600 LRFDYQGA
+600 LRFDYQNA
-608 SSIHDLKQVP
+608 NSIQDLKQIP
-618 AFALIA
+618 TLALVA
-624 AGPRTAESWHG
+624 VGSREPESWHA
-635 KPAEMDFFDFKG
+635 KPQLMDFFDFKG
-647 DVEEILAAA
+647 EVEEILAAG
-656 RLKVEYV
+656 RVKVEYV
-663 RSERAWLHPGQS
+663 RSERPWLHPGQS
-675 AEILLNGQSIGYLG
+675 AEILVDGQSIGYLG
-689 RLHPSLEAELDL
+689 RLHPSLENELDL
-701 SATWVAELDQQAI
+701 STTWVAELDQAAV
-714 LQTYVSNFTELSRFP
+714 LQSYVSNFTELSRFP

-741 KINVSEIQQL
+741 NINVRDIQQL

-760 DSAWLF
+760 DSTWLF

-806 LQVLENTYQATL
+806 IQVLENTYQATL

>member
-1 MRLRVLPF
+1 
-9 EKEGV
+9 
-14 RGGFRNSDLQVFNE
+14 

-34 WLRAWVNPEIDSG
+34 WLRTWVNPSIDSD

-54 MLGLEVDDMA
+54 MLGLEVDELV
-64 PAAKPFSGVVVGEV
+64 PAAKHFTGVVVGEV
-78 LTVEQHPDADRLR
+78 LTVIQHPDADRLR

-113 AGMKAPV
+113 VGMKAPV

-157 KIDGLLELPADA
+157 KIDGLLELPDDA
-169 PVGVDIREYL
+169 PVGVNIREYL
-179 ELDDHVIDISITPNR
+179 NLDDHVIDISITPNR

-208 VINQLPVAAPEI
+208 VINQLPVTAPEI
-220 KEVAAAIADHK
+220 TEVSATIADQKQVH
-231 NVIVDTDGCPRYLGR
+231 VSTDGCPRYLGR
-246 VIKNVNTKAP
+246 VIKNVNTKAA
-256 TPAWMERALARSG
+256 TPEWMEQALARSG

-278 ITNYVLIEL
+278 ITNYVLMEL
-287 GQPLHAFDGGKV
+287 GQPLHAFDGGQV
-299 EGAVHVRQAAAGEKL
+299 QGSVHVRQATANEKL
-314 VLLNEQEVELQED
+314 VLLNEQEIELTED

-347 SSSVTDETAE
+347 SSSVTDATTE

-375 RFGLHTDASQ
+375 RYGLHTDASQ

-394 LPMAAMHR
+394 LPMIAMHR
-402 ASQLIAELAGGE
+402 ASQLIQSLAGGE
-414 FGPITAVEQAAL
+414 FGPITVAERTAL
-426 LPKREAIAL
+426 LPKREAIEL
-435 NQAQVDQL
+435 TQAQVDQL
-443 LGYAVEP
+443 LGYSVES
-450 AFISDALSRLGCAV
+450 AFITDALQRLGCVV

-507 VMDVKLAKY
+507 VIDVKLAKHQ
-516 ADQFELAQ
+516 DQFELPQ
-524 LRQTAVTLGYQEA
+524 LRQTLVTLGYQEA
-537 ISFSFADA
+537 ISFSFADL
-545 KLEKQLNPQVQ
+545 KLEKQLNSQVN

-579 IPCVQYNL
+579 IPCVQYNI

-600 LRFDYQGA
+600 LRFDYQNA
-608 SSIHDLKQVP
+608 QTIDDLNQIP
-618 AFALIA
+618 TLAMIA
-624 AGPRTAESWHG
+624 VGSKHAESWHG
-635 KPAEMDFFDFKG
+635 KAQAMDFFDFKG
-647 DVEEILAAA
+647 EVEEVLAAG
-656 RLKVEYV
+656 RVQVEYV
-663 RSERAWLHPGQS
+663 RSEREWLHPGQS
-675 AEILLNGQSIGYLG
+675 AEILIDGKSVGYLG
-689 RLHPSLEAELDL
+689 RLHPSLENALDL
-701 SATWVAELDQQAI
+701 STTWVAELDQSAV

-729 SVRRDIALLISD
+729 SVRRDIALVISD

-760 DSAWLF
+760 DSTWLF

-774 EEGKRSLAFALLW
+774 EQGKRSLAFALLW

-797 EIKSGMDNI
+797 EIKSGMDHI
-806 LQVLENTYQATL
+806 IQVLESTYQATL

>member
-1 MRLRVLPF
+1 
-9 EKEGV
+9 
-14 RGGFRNSDLQVFNE
+14 

-34 WLRAWVNPEIDSG
+34 WLRTWVNPAIDSE

-54 MLGLEVDDMA
+54 MLGLEVDDLS
-64 PAAKPFSGVVVGEV
+64 PAAKPFTGVVVGEV

-91 VTTVNIGSGEP
+91 VTTVNIGSDEP

-113 AGMKAPV
+113 VGMKAPV

-131 KIKKGKLRGVE
+131 KIKKGKLRGIE

-169 PVGVDIREYL
+169 PVGVNVREYL
-179 ELDDHVIDISITPNR
+179 NLDDHVIDISITPNR

-200 RGVAREIG
+200 RGIAREIA
-208 VINQLPVAAPEI
+208 VINQMTVVAPEI
-220 KEVAAAIADHK
+220 RQVAATILDEK
-231 NVIVDTDGCPRYLGR
+231 KVIVTTEGCPRYLGR

-256 TPAWMERALARSG
+256 TPEWMERALARSG
-269 IRQHSILVD
+269 MRQHSILVD
-278 ITNYVLIEL
+278 ITNYVLMEL

-299 EGAVHVRQAAAGEKL
+299 QGAVHVRQATAAEKL
-314 VLLNEQEVELQED
+314 VLLNEQAVELNEK

-332 DDAKALAIAGIMGGL
+332 DDEKALAIAGIMGGL
-347 SSSVTDETAE
+347 SSSVTDETTE

-375 RFGLHTDASQ
+375 SFGLHTDASQ

-394 LPMAAMHR
+394 LPMLAMHR

-414 FGPITAVEQAAL
+414 FGPITIAEQADV
-426 LPKREAIAL
+426 LPKREAIEL
-435 NQAQVDQL
+435 KQTQVDQL
-443 LGYAVEP
+443 LGYRVEGE
-450 AFISDALSRLGCAV
+450 FIADALTRLGCAV
-464 TVKAEGEWTV
+464 TVKAEGQWSI

-482 MAIYQDLIEEVARIH
+482 MVIYQDLIEEVARIH
-497 GYDNIQISLP
+497 GYDHIQISLP
-507 VMDVKLAKY
+507 VIDAKLAKY
-516 ADQFELAQ
+516 QDQFEMAQ
-524 LRQTAVTLGYQEA
+524 LRQTLVTLGYQEA
-537 ISFSFADA
+537 ISFSFADL
-545 KLEKQLNPQVQ
+545 KLEKQLNPMVS

-579 IPCVQYNL
+579 IPCVQYNI

-600 LRFDYQGA
+600 LRFDYQDA
-608 SSIHDLKQVP
+608 NNIHDLKQIP
-618 AFALIA
+618 TLAMIA
-624 AGPRTAESWHG
+624 VGAKQAESWHA
-635 KPAEMDFFDFKG
+635 KPQAMDFFDFKG
-647 DVEEILAAA
+647 EVEELLAAG
-656 RLKVEYV
+656 RVKVEYA
-663 RSERAWLHPGQS
+663 RSERVWLHPGQS
-675 AEILLNGQSIGYLG
+675 AEIMVDGQSIGYLG
-689 RLHPSLEAELDL
+689 RLHPTLEAELDL
-701 SATWVAELDQQAI
+701 GTTWVAELDQKTV

-741 KINVSEIQQL
+741 KINIGEIQQL
-751 IEKTGGELL
+751 ITKTGGELL
-760 DSAWLF
+760 NSNWLF

-774 EEGKRSLAFALLW
+774 EAGKRSLAFALLW

-797 EIKSGMDNI
+797 EIKSGMDTI
-806 LQVLENTYQATL
+806 IEVLQNTYQATL

>member
-1 MRLRVLPF
+1 
-9 EKEGV
+9 
-14 RGGFRNSDLQVFNE
+14 

-34 WLRAWVNPEIDSG
+34 WLRTWVNPAIDSE

-54 MLGLEVDDMA
+54 MLGLEVDELA
-64 PAAKPFSGVVVGEV
+64 PVAKPFTGVVVGEV

-169 PVGVDIREYL
+169 PVGINIREYL
-179 ELDDHVIDISITPNR
+179 KLDDNVIDISITPNR

-200 RGVAREIG
+200 RGIAREIA
-208 VINQLPVAAPEI
+208 VINQLQMNEPDI
-220 KEVAAAIADHK
+220 KSVEATIADEK
-231 NVIVDTDGCPRYLGR
+231 KVVISTEGTPRYLGR
-246 VIKNVNTKAP
+246 VIKNVNVKAA
-256 TPAWMERALARSG
+256 TPEWMEQALARSG
-269 IRQHSILVD
+269 IRTHSILVD
-278 ITNYVLIEL
+278 VTNYVVMEL
-287 GQPLHAFDGGKV
+287 GQPMHAFDLAKI
-299 EGAVHVRQAAAGEKL
+299 EGTVHVRQAQPQEKL
-314 VLLNEQEVELQED
+314 QLLNDQEVELQED
-327 VMVIA
+327 IMVIA
-332 DDAKALAIAGIMGGL
+332 DDQKALAIAGIMGGL
-347 SSSVTDETAE
+347 ASSVTDDTTD

-364 FAPLHIAGRAR
+364 FAPLAIAGRAR
-375 RFGLHTDASQ
+375 RFGLHTDSSQ

-394 LPMAAMHR
+394 LPLIAMNR
-402 ASQLIAELAGGE
+402 ASQLIQELAGGE
-414 FGPITAVEQAAL
+414 FGPITVAEKTEI
-426 LPKREAIAL
+426 LPKREAIEL
-435 NQAQVDQL
+435 KQAQVDQL
-443 LGYAVEP
+443 LGYQLTAD
-450 AFISDALSRLGCAV
+450 FIADALTRLGCEV
-464 TVKAEGEWTV
+464 TVKAEGEWNV

-482 MAIYQDLIEEVARIH
+482 MAIYQDLIEEVARID

-507 VMDVKLAKY
+507 SMDVQLAKY
-516 ADQFELAQ
+516 QDRFEIAE
-524 LRQTAVTLGYQEA
+524 LRQTIVTLGYQEA

-545 KLEKQLNPQVQ
+545 KLEKQLNPQVN
-556 PLALANPISSDLA
+556 PLMLANPISSDLA
-569 VMRSTLLSSL
+569 AMRSTLLSSL

-600 LRFDYQGA
+600 LRFDYQNA
-608 SSIHDLKQVP
+608 KSIEDLKQIP
-618 AFALIA
+618 TLALVA
-624 AGPRTAESWHG
+624 VGSQQPESWHV
-635 KPAEMDFFDFKG
+635 KPQPMDFFDFKG
-647 DVEEILAAA
+647 EIEEILAAG
-656 RLKVEYV
+656 RVKVEYV

-675 AEILLNGQSIGYLG
+675 AEILVDGQSIGYLG
-689 RLHPSLEAELDL
+689 RLHPSLENELDL
-701 SATWVAELDQQAI
+701 TTTWVAELDQTAV
-714 LQTYVSNFTELSRFP
+714 LQSYVSNFTELSRFP
-729 SVRRDIALLISD
+729 SIRRDIALLISD
-741 KINVSEIQQL
+741 NINVRDIQQL

-760 DSAWLF
+760 DSTWLF

-806 LQVLENTYQATL
+806 IQVLENTYQATL

>member
-1 MRLRVLPF
+1 
-9 EKEGV
+9 
-14 RGGFRNSDLQVFNE
+14 

-34 WLRAWVNPEIDSG
+34 WLRTWVNPAIDSD

-54 MLGLEVDDMA
+54 MLGLEVDELA
-64 PAAKPFSGVVVGEV
+64 PVAKPFTGVVVGEV

-120 ATIGAVLPGDF
+120 ATIGAILPGDF

-157 KIDGLLELPADA
+157 KIDGLLELPNDA
-169 PVGVDIREYL
+169 PVGVNIREYL
-179 ELDDHVIDISITPNR
+179 KLDDNVIDISITPNR

-200 RGVAREIG
+200 RGIAREVA
-208 VINQLPVAAPEI
+208 VINQLQMNEPEI
-220 KEVAAAIADHK
+220 KSVDATITDEKKV
-231 NVIVDTDGCPRYLGR
+231 VINTDGAPRYLGR
-246 VIKNVNTKAP
+246 VIKNVNVKAS
-256 TPAWMERALARSG
+256 TPEWMEQALARSG
-269 IRQHSILVD
+269 IRTHSILVD
-278 ITNYVLIEL
+278 VTNYVLMEL
-287 GQPLHAFDGGKV
+287 GQPMHAFDLAKI
-299 EGAVHVRQAAAGEKL
+299 EGTVHVRQAQPQEKL
-314 VLLNEQEVELQED
+314 QLLNDQEVELQDD

-332 DDAKALAIAGIMGGL
+332 DDQKALAIAGIMGGL
-347 SSSVTDETAE
+347 ASSVTDDTTD

-364 FAPLHIAGRAR
+364 FAPLAIAGRAR
-375 RFGLHTDASQ
+375 RFGLHTDSSQ

-394 LPMAAMHR
+394 LPLIAMNR
-402 ASQLIAELAGGE
+402 ASQLIQELAGGE
-414 FGPITAVEQAAL
+414 FGPITVVEKSDL
-426 LPKREAIAL
+426 LPKREAIEL
-435 NQAQVDQL
+435 KQAQVDQL
-443 LGYAVEP
+443 LGYKVAAE
-450 AFISDALSRLGCAV
+450 FITDALTRLGCEV
-464 TVKAEGEWTV
+464 TVKADGEWSV

-482 MAIYQDLIEEVARIH
+482 MAIYQDLIEEVARID

-507 VMDVKLAKY
+507 SMDVQLAKY
-516 ADQFELAQ
+516 QDRFEIAQ
-524 LRQTAVTLGYQEA
+524 LRQTVVTLGYQEA

-545 KLEKQLNPQVQ
+545 KLEKQLNPQVS
-556 PLALANPISSDLA
+556 PLMLANPISSDLA
-569 VMRSTLLSSL
+569 AMRSTLLSSL

-600 LRFDYQGA
+600 LRFDYQNA
-608 SSIHDLKQVP
+608 NSIQDLKQIP
-618 AFALIA
+618 TLALVA
-624 AGPRTAESWHG
+624 VGSREPESWHA
-635 KPAEMDFFDFKG
+635 KPQPMDFFDFKG
-647 DVEEILAAA
+647 EVEEILAAG
-656 RLKVEYV
+656 RVKVEYV
-663 RSERAWLHPGQS
+663 RSERPWLHPGQS
-675 AEILLNGQSIGYLG
+675 AEILVDGQSIGYLG
-689 RLHPSLEAELDL
+689 RLHPSLENELDL
-701 SATWVAELDQQAI
+701 STTWVAELDQAAV
-714 LQTYVSNFTELSRFP
+714 LQSYVSNFTELSRFP

-741 KINVSEIQQL
+741 NINVRDIQQL

-760 DSAWLF
+760 DSTWLF

-806 LQVLENTYQATL
+806 IQVLENTYQATL

>member
-1 MRLRVLPF
+1 
-9 EKEGV
+9 
-14 RGGFRNSDLQVFNE
+14 

-34 WLRAWVNPEIDSG
+34 WLRTWVNPAINSE

-54 MLGLEVDDMA
+54 MLGLEIDDLT
-64 PAAKPFSGVVVGEV
+64 PAAKPFTGVVVGEV

-131 KIKKGKLRGVE
+131 KIKKGKLRGIE

-169 PVGVDIREYL
+169 PVGTNIREYL
-179 ELDDHVIDISITPNR
+179 NLDDNVIDISITPNR

-200 RGVAREIG
+200 RGIAREVG
-208 VINQLPVAAPEI
+208 VINQLAVNAPKI
-220 KEVAAAIADHK
+220 QEVAATIADQK
-231 NVIVDTDGCPRYLGR
+231 QVVISTEGCPRYLGR
-246 VIKNVNTKAP
+246 VIKNVNTKVP
-256 TPAWMERALARSG
+256 TPAWMEQALARSG

-278 ITNYVLIEL
+278 ITNYVLMEL

-299 EGAVHVRQAAAGEKL
+299 QGSVHVRQATAAEKL
-314 VLLNEQEVELQED
+314 VLLNDQEVELSENI
-327 VMVIA
+327 MVIA
-332 DDAKALAIAGIMGGL
+332 DDEKALAIAGIMGGL
-347 SSSVTDETAE
+347 SSSVTDATTE

-375 RFGLHTDASQ
+375 SFGLHTDASQ

-394 LPMAAMHR
+394 LPMIAMHR

-414 FGPITAVEQAAL
+414 FGPITVAEQAAL

-443 LGYAVEP
+443 LGYTVESD
-450 AFISDALSRLGCAV
+450 FITDALQRLGCEV
-464 TVKAEGEWTV
+464 TVKAQGAWSV

-507 VMDVKLAKY
+507 VIEVKLAKHQ
-516 ADQFELAQ
+516 DQFELPQ
-524 LRQTAVTLGYQEA
+524 LRQTLVTLGYQEA
-537 ISFSFADA
+537 ISFSFADL
-545 KLEKQLNPQVQ
+545 KLEKQLNSQVN

-579 IPCVQYNL
+579 IPCVQYNV

-600 LRFDYQGA
+600 LRFDYQNA
-608 SSIHDLKQVP
+608 QNINDLQQIPTLAMIATGSKQ
-618 AFALIA
+618 
-624 AGPRTAESWHG
+624 AESWHG
-635 KPAEMDFFDFKG
+635 KPQAMDFFDFKG
-647 DVEEILAAA
+647 EVEELLAAA
-656 RLKVEYV
+656 RVKVEYV
-663 RSERAWLHPGQS
+663 RSEREWLHPGQS
-675 AEILLNGQSIGYLG
+675 AEILVDGKSIGYLG
-689 RLHPSLEAELDL
+689 RLHPSLENELDL
-701 SATWVAELDQQAI
+701 AITWVAEVDQLAV

-741 KINVSEIQQL
+741 NINVSEIQQL
-751 IEKTGGELL
+751 IGKAGGELL
-760 DSAWLF
+760 DSSWLF

-774 EEGKRSLAFALLW
+774 ENGKRSLAFALLW

-797 EIKSGMDNI
+797 EIKSGMDHI
-806 LQVLENTYQATL
+806 IQVLESTYQATL

>member
-1 MRLRVLPF
+1 
-9 EKEGV
+9 
-14 RGGFRNSDLQVFNE
+14 

-34 WLRAWVNPEIDSG
+34 WLRTWVNPAIDSE

-54 MLGLEVDDMA
+54 MLGLEVDELA
-64 PAAKPFSGVVVGEV
+64 PVAKPFTGVVVGEV

-157 KIDGLLELPADA
+157 KIDGLLELPDDA
-169 PVGVDIREYL
+169 PVGVNIREYL
-179 ELDDHVIDISITPNR
+179 KLDDNVIDISITPNR

-200 RGVAREIG
+200 RGIAREIA
-208 VINQLPVAAPEI
+208 VINQLQMNEPDI
-220 KEVAAAIADHK
+220 KSVDATIADEK
-231 NVIVDTDGCPRYLGR
+231 KVVISTEGAPRYLGR
-246 VIKNVNTKAP
+246 VIKNVNVKAA
-256 TPAWMERALARSG
+256 TPEWMEQALARSG
-269 IRQHSILVD
+269 IRTHSILVD
-278 ITNYVLIEL
+278 VTNYVLMEL
-287 GQPLHAFDGGKV
+287 GQPMHAFDLAKI
-299 EGAVHVRQAAAGEKL
+299 EGTVHVRQAQPQEKL
-314 VLLNEQEVELQED
+314 QLLNDQEVELQED
-327 VMVIA
+327 IMVIA
-332 DDAKALAIAGIMGGL
+332 DDQKALAIAGIMGGL
-347 SSSVTDETAE
+347 ASSVTDDTTD

-364 FAPLHIAGRAR
+364 FAPLAIAGRAR
-375 RFGLHTDASQ
+375 RFGLHTDSSQ

-394 LPMAAMHR
+394 LPLIAMNR
-402 ASQLIAELAGGE
+402 ASQLIQELAGGE
-414 FGPITAVEQAAL
+414 FGPITVAEKTEI
-426 LPKREAIAL
+426 LPKREAIEL
-435 NQAQVDQL
+435 KQAQVDQL
-443 LGYAVEP
+443 LGYQLTAN
-450 AFISDALSRLGCAV
+450 FIADALTRLGCEV
-464 TVKAEGEWTV
+464 TVKSEGEWSV

-482 MAIYQDLIEEVARIH
+482 MAIYQDLIEEVARID

-507 VMDVKLAKY
+507 SMDVQLAKY
-516 ADQFELAQ
+516 QDRFEIAE
-524 LRQTAVTLGYQEA
+524 LRQTIVTLGYQEA

-545 KLEKQLNPQVQ
+545 KLEKQLNPQVN
-556 PLALANPISSDLA
+556 PLMLANPISSDLA
-569 VMRSTLLSSL
+569 AMRSTLLSSL

-600 LRFDYQGA
+600 LRFDYQDA
-608 SSIHDLKQVP
+608 KSIEDLKQIP
-618 AFALIA
+618 TLALVA
-624 AGPRTAESWHG
+624 VGSQQPESWHV
-635 KPAEMDFFDFKG
+635 KPQPMDFFDFKG
-647 DVEEILAAA
+647 EIEEILAAG
-656 RLKVEYV
+656 RVKVEYV

-675 AEILLNGQSIGYLG
+675 AEILVDGQSIGYLG
-689 RLHPSLEAELDL
+689 RLHPSLENELDL
-701 SATWVAELDQQAI
+701 STTWVAELDQTAV
-714 LQTYVSNFTELSRFP
+714 LQSYVSNFTELSRFP
-729 SVRRDIALLISD
+729 SIRRDIALLISD
-741 KINVSEIQQL
+741 NINVRDIQQL

-760 DSAWLF
+760 DSTWLF

-806 LQVLENTYQATL
+806 IQVLENTYQATL

>member
-1 MRLRVLPF
+1 
-9 EKEGV
+9 
-14 RGGFRNSDLQVFNE
+14 

-34 WLRAWVNPEIDSG
+34 WLRTWVNPAIDSE

-54 MLGLEVDDMA
+54 MLGLEVDELA
-64 PAAKPFSGVVVGEV
+64 PVAKPFTGVVVGEV

-120 ATIGAVLPGDF
+120 AMIGAVLPGDF

-169 PVGVDIREYL
+169 PVGINIREYL
-179 ELDDHVIDISITPNR
+179 KLDDNVIDISITPNR

-200 RGVAREIG
+200 RGIAREIA
-208 VINQLPVAAPEI
+208 VINQLQMNEPDI
-220 KEVAAAIADHK
+220 KSVDATIADEK
-231 NVIVDTDGCPRYLGR
+231 KVVISTEGAPRYLGR
-246 VIKNVNTKAP
+246 VIKNVNVKAA
-256 TPAWMERALARSG
+256 TPEWMEQALARSG
-269 IRQHSILVD
+269 IRTHSILVD
-278 ITNYVLIEL
+278 VTNYVLMEL
-287 GQPLHAFDGGKV
+287 GQPMHAFDLAKI
-299 EGAVHVRQAAAGEKL
+299 EGTVHVRQAQPQEKL
-314 VLLNEQEVELQED
+314 QLLNDQEVELQED
-327 VMVIA
+327 IMVIA
-332 DDAKALAIAGIMGGL
+332 DDQKALAIAGIMGGL
-347 SSSVTDETAE
+347 ASSVTDDTTD

-364 FAPLHIAGRAR
+364 FAPLAIAGRAR
-375 RFGLHTDASQ
+375 RFGLHTDSSQ

-394 LPMAAMHR
+394 LPLIAMNR
-402 ASQLIAELAGGE
+402 ASQLIQELAGGE
-414 FGPITAVEQAAL
+414 FGPITVAEKTEI
-426 LPKREAIAL
+426 LPKREAIEL
-435 NQAQVDQL
+435 KQAQVDQL
-443 LGYAVEP
+443 LGYQVTAD
-450 AFISDALSRLGCAV
+450 FIADALTRLGCEV
-464 TVKAEGEWTV
+464 TVKAEGEWSV

-482 MAIYQDLIEEVARIH
+482 MAIYQDLIEEVARID

-507 VMDVKLAKY
+507 SMDVQLAKY
-516 ADQFELAQ
+516 QDRFEIAE
-524 LRQTAVTLGYQEA
+524 LRQTIVTLGYQEA

-545 KLEKQLNPQVQ
+545 KLEKQLNPQVN
-556 PLALANPISSDLA
+556 PLMLANPISSDLA
-569 VMRSTLLSSL
+569 AMRSTLLSSL

-600 LRFDYQGA
+600 LRFDYQDA
-608 SSIHDLKQVP
+608 KTIEDLKQIP
-618 AFALIA
+618 TLALVA
-624 AGPRTAESWHG
+624 VGSQQPESWHV
-635 KPAEMDFFDFKG
+635 KPQPMDFFDFKG
-647 DVEEILAAA
+647 EIEEILAAG
-656 RLKVEYV
+656 RVKVEYV

-675 AEILLNGQSIGYLG
+675 AEILVDGQSIGYLG
-689 RLHPSLEAELDL
+689 RLHPSLENELDL
-701 SATWVAELDQQAI
+701 STTWVAELDQAAV
-714 LQTYVSNFTELSRFP
+714 LQSYVSNFTELSRFP
-729 SVRRDIALLISD
+729 SIRRDIALLISD
-741 KINVSEIQQL
+741 NINIRDIQQL

-760 DSAWLF
+760 DSTWLF

-806 LQVLENTYQATL
+806 IQVLENTYQATL

>member
-1 MRLRVLPF
+1 
-9 EKEGV
+9 
-14 RGGFRNSDLQVFNE
+14 

-34 WLRAWVNPEIDSG
+34 WLRTWVNPAIDSEK
-47 TLSDQLT
+47 LSDQLT
-54 MLGLEVDDMA
+54 MLGLEVDEIA
-64 PAAKPFSGVVVGEV
+64 PAAKLFTGVVVGEV

-169 PVGVDIREYL
+169 PVGVNVREYL
-179 ELDDHVIDISITPNR
+179 DLDDNVIDISITPNR

-200 RGVAREIG
+200 RGIAREIG
-208 VINQLPVAAPEI
+208 VINQLLVTPPEI
-220 KEVAAAIADHK
+220 KEVAATI
-231 NVIVDTDGCPRYLGR
+231 TDQKQVVVETQGCPRYLGR
-246 VIKNVNTKAP
+246 IIKNVNTKAP
-256 TPAWMERALARSG
+256 TPEWMERALVRAG

-278 ITNYVLIEL
+278 ITNYVLMEL

-299 EGAVHVRQAAAGEKL
+299 QGSVHVRQATAGEKL
-314 VLLNEQEVELQED
+314 VLLNEQEVELQDD

-332 DDAKALAIAGIMGGL
+332 DDEKALAIAGIMGGL
-347 SSSVTDETAE
+347 SSSVTDETTE

-394 LPMAAMHR
+394 LPMIAMHR
-402 ASQLIAELAGGE
+402 ASQLIAELACGE
-414 FGPITAVEQAAL
+414 FGPIIVAEKTEL
-426 LPKREAIAL
+426 LPKREAIEL
-435 NQAQVDQL
+435 EQAQVDQL
-443 LGYAVEP
+443 LGYTVESD
-450 AFISDALSRLGCAV
+450 FITDALTRLGCEV
-464 TVKAEGEWTV
+464 TVKAEGQWSV
-474 VPPSHRYD
+474 IPPSHRYD

-507 VMDVKLAKY
+507 VIDVKLAKY
-516 ADQFELAQ
+516 EDQFELTQ

-537 ISFSFADA
+537 ISFSFADL
-545 KLEKQLNPQVQ
+545 KLEKQLNPEVN

-579 IPCVQYNL
+579 IPCVQYNV
-587 NRQQSRVRFFELG
+587 NRQQNRVRFFELG
-600 LRFDYQGA
+600 LRFDYQNA
-608 SSIHDLKQVP
+608 ASIHDLKQIP
-618 AFALIA
+618 TFALIA
-624 AGPRTAESWHG
+624 TGSRTPETWHG
-635 KPAEMDFFDFKG
+635 KAQPMDFFDFKG
-647 DVEEILAAA
+647 DIEEILAAA
-656 RLKVEYV
+656 RLDVEYV
-663 RSERAWLHPGQS
+663 RSERSWLHPGQS
-675 AEILLNGQSIGYLG
+675 AEILVNGQSIGYLG
-689 RLHPSLEAELDL
+689 RLHPSLEDELDL
-701 SATWVAELDQQAI
+701 ATTWVAELDQSAV

-741 KINVSEIQQL
+741 KINVSEIQGL

-760 DSAWLF
+760 GSTWLF